1 MRSRKNTYLLLT
13 MLSITFVFSP
23 LAWGQTR
30 TTMPK
35 DYYRPDKTTETIQ
48 NKTKTKWF
56 YLRKMD
62 GLQVADG
69 EDKFDKKG
77 VFVVTVDGSND
88 SIQPSHVLIDTIY
101 VHKGSKYLLSLPDR
115 SENSYSIRS
124 YQRWYNLKTGKT
136 FEVGSDGVTAST
148 DGLVKDLLYP
158 TTFESYEGARPVRF
172 ANGYVGNPS
181 SIAMN
186 GTNVPALDMYFY
198 YPTDEQFGT
207 FPTVNPDNNEYL
219 IACDVSGYTD
229 YAEDFKRDS
238 IMYFGGY
245 KGLGPYTEP
254 TLSHRII
261 YCIRA
266 IENEKDWRYTFF
278 KEQIG
283 KPDTEVK
290 YLEEYEI
297 NMPAIRIPDK
307 TQEMVCIATAANAY
321 AVPTNTNDTETLT
334 VNLIDGD
341 GAGSNKSDIQL
352 CDADG
357 NTLTSSTLS
366 GTNRIIHFKYP
377 GNPDTNGTLSVTD
390 GSTATILVTKK
401 VGGKTFHIARFKLT
415 FNKSS
420 ALLTQSQIN
429 LIDNPTSTSGA
440 KADASLTEYTYRTP
454 KYLEEHYTCV
464 TGLDFDFPSEIA
476 GKYGQPQVYPYPLGW
491 SESSYG
497 FYDGSARERAGE
509 DGKYDFMGQNGDKQ
523 LPQWGYYAILND
535 YVENGSTTW
544 GLNSSVPKAPT
555 LSRENR
561 KREES
566 TYHLYVDASDQ
577 PGMIARLTFDHPL
590 CPGSQLFVS
599 AWVKV
604 AQPYNT
610 GMSANSDNAAM
621 LFTIMGVTEGKSG
634 KERDRSY
641 TPIYRYQTGQIPGT
655 YTTSGTHPNIP
666 GFGGENDCNQWLH
679 VYFSFTNKS
688 ALQTAYDSYVL
699 QIDNNSASTKG
710 GDMYIDD
717 IRVYIASPKVEVKQ
731 KSPTCH
737 ANNVDALL
745 EMTLDWD
752 RLLSR
757 LGVEEKESS
766 STTEGIDHVSFCFV
780 DSAKYI
786 TRYKALGNDPTDA
799 QLKQAFEESIIK
811 LSYPIQGEDSK
822 TQTTDFD
829 FGKLLFS
836 PYYQDEKNKVYDPAI
851 TNTQSNE
858 ITDANDAGHFYRLS
872 DSQGKALVAD
882 IHCALE
888 PFRTYFLILEENHGD
903 PHEEGGDGSYIPQL
917 ERFKYYYNAP
927 LAANSCVA
935 KTSFQL
941 EAQNSIKVN
950 GMLSEKSD
958 HTFCN
963 GQIVNFGVQLKAD
976 TDGSGEVKPITENVY
991 YDWYLSSLEEFQKE
1005 PGSVS
1010 TTTTTGSNSI
1020 HQALINFRESC
1031 PDATTPDE
1039 WTTDNQSDKDLLA
1052 TLVKENK
1059 LILRQATLNAHATD
1073 NGDNKFKLV
1082 VVPIPLELGET
1093 DKKTI
1098 ICTDP
1103 MEIQLDINGNAPVAH
1118 VGFEDV
1124 VYPDERTDNP
1134 DKTYF
1139 PTIRASKGIQ
1149 EACNSENALLEIP
1162 LRNIKL
1168 NSAGTA
1174 TTSSTTAPSFTI
1186 NTTYPYLYLIDSND
1200 PMVANKIAEINKT
1213 GTFES
1218 HTWPVATIKTIN
1230 AIPDNTASDKA
1241 GSPTATADQYIRVHF
1256 GTPTATIAEGM
1267 SAPKFREG
1275 YWYTLMAYFNE
1286 GVGEKEAKDDSKD
1299 NPVSTCEGNLTFN
1312 LKVVPE
1318 YQKWS
1323 GPADGSGNWN
1333 NDDNWLRST
1342 ADELHMTGS
1351 NADSYNNGYNMSGE
1365 TYYGFVP
1372 MSFTKVTIPEG
1383 KQVQL
1388 YEATPNTTSIGSSD
1402 HPILD
1407 LAKSATITNPATTHI
1422 EYDLMVKEATTP
1434 SSNNVAYN
1442 CETYYTNTVDQI
1454 HFEPS
1459 TAMPHTEL
1467 LTYNKAW
1474 IDYKLA
1480 GSRWYTLAS
1489 PLQSVVAGD
1498 WYTMNTGTQAT
1509 EYFKDITFNT
1519 AEYNRF
1525 QPSVYQRGWKQ
1536 EANMITI
1543 GSDGSSND
1551 KTVAVSGNWSGVYNN
1566 VAVPYTPGEGFSVKV
1581 LNLSTTTTPATDP
1594 AVALF
1599 RFPKADTEYSYY
1611 ESGSTTEIG
1620 TINVRTSDTEKNK
1633 AGRLISDELKPT
1645 GSTPDSPTITVTLDK
1660 NTASKDAD
1668 YHLIGNPFMAYLDA
1682 SKFFDAN
1689 SNLQPKYWMLTGDNQ
1704 TAAVGGTS
1712 SSDWIA
1718 NIGDATRI
1726 APLQSFFVEKK
1737 ETSTYADNNT
1747 VTFSANMQA
1756 LAPTANTGTTASS
1769 ATLKSSSPLP
1779 LLTLVATTADGRQSR
1794 AVIAYDRTASEEYT
1808 ANEDAELFLDSNLGD
1823 LPAIYT
1829 VAGTMAASI
1838 NRTSNLWNIPV
1849 GTYSNRSGNNG
1860 NNPETVTLTF
1870 EGLDRFT
1877 GTTLYDVEKKT
1888 ETALHHNSSITIAA
1902 NTCGRYFLR
1911 AGTPT
1916 GNEKI
1921 ETETIRIYTIARG
1934 QLIVTATENLQTVAI
1949 YDFAGR
1955 LLRYSDTP
1963 SGCLFTTHLDKGNY
1977 IVRATSEHQQQ
1988 TSKIQIR

>member
-1 MRSRKNTYLLLT
+1 MRSKKNTYLLLIV
-13 MLSITFVFSP
+13 LSITLPLSP
-23 LAWGQTR
+23 IAWGQSVTN
-30 TTMPK
+30 
-35 DYYRPDKTTETIQ
+35 YYKEDRSSKTIQ
-48 NKTKTKWF
+48 KKTKTKWT
-56 YLRKMD
+56 YLRTMD
-62 GLQVADG
+62 GLQVPDG
-69 EDKFDKKG
+69 DDRFNKDETFKLTITGGDED
-77 VFVVTVDGSND
+77 
-88 SIQPSHVLIDTIY
+88 IQPSHVLIDTIY
-101 VHKGSKYLLSLPDR
+101 VHKGSRYKLSLG
-115 SENSYSIRS
+115 SNSIRS
-124 YQRWYNLKTGKT
+124 YQRWYNLKTDKT
-136 FEVGSDGVTAST
+136 FEVGSSGVDTK
-148 DGLVKDLLYP
+148 DNGYVKDLLYP
-158 TTFESYEGARPVRF
+158 TEYKTTNREKPARLT
-172 ANGYVGNPS
+172 NGYVGAPLAS
-181 SIAMN
+181 TISTIS
-186 GTNVPALDMYFY
+186 VPALDMYFY
-198 YPTDEQFGT
+198 YPTDEQFDN
-207 FPTVNPDNNEYL
+207 FPTGTNKVNPDNKEYL

-229 YAEDFKRDS
+229 YMEEFKRNKDS
-238 IMYFGGY
+238 FFGVG
-245 KGLGPYTEP
+245 KGGDSYIEP
-254 TLSHRII
+254 TLSHRVI

-266 IENEKDWRYTFF
+266 IENEEDWRHKFF
-278 KEQIG
+278 DEQKN
-283 KPDTEVK
+283 KPETEAK

-297 NMPAIRIPDK
+297 NMPATRIPDK
-307 TQEMVCIATAANAY
+307 TQETICIATSANAY
-321 AVPTNTNDTETLT
+321 AIPVEAGKDSETLL
-334 VNLIDGD
+334 VELEDGT
-341 GAGSNKSDIQL
+341 GSNASGIKL
-352 CDADG
+352 CDDDG
-357 NTLTSSTLS
+357 NSASSLTLQ
-366 GTNRIIHFKYP
+366 GDKRIIHFNYP
-377 GNPDTNGTLSVTD
+377 IKNGNGTQRVNAD
-390 GSTATILVTKK
+390 GSTATIKVSKK
-401 VGGKTFHIARFKLT
+401 VGDATFRIARFKLT
-415 FNKSS
+415 FKSNYT
-420 ALLTQSQIN
+420 LLTQSQIEQ
-429 LIDNPTSTSGA
+429 IEAS
-440 KADASLTEYTYRTP
+440 DASSTEYAYRTP
-454 KYLEEHYTCV
+454 NYLEDHYTFI
-464 TGLDFDFPSEIA
+464 TGLDFDFNKEIA
-476 GKYGQPQVYPYPLGW
+476 GKYGQTQVYPYPLGW
-491 SESSYG
+491 SESSYA
-497 FYDGSARERAGE
+497 FYDGSVSELTKNE
-509 DGKYDFMGQNGDKQ
+509 TLDKKYEFMGNTVTGSNTRYDKQ

-535 YVENGSTTW
+535 YTENGNDTW
-544 GLNSSVPKAPT
+544 GLGSTIPAPT
-555 LSRENR
+555 SKLTNR
-561 KREES
+561 KGEES
-566 TYHLYVDASDQ
+566 SYHLYVDASDKQ
-577 PGMIARLTFDHPL
+577 GMIARLAFDRSL
-590 CPGSQLFVS
+590 CPGSELFVS

-604 AQPYNT
+604 AKDYDKDSP
-610 GMSANSDNAAM
+610 ADNAAM
-621 LFTIMGVTEGKSG
+621 LFTIMGVTTNGE
-634 KERDRSY
+634 KEKDTRY

-655 YTTSGTHPNIP
+655 YTTSKTHPNVP
-666 GFGGENDCNQWLH
+666 GFGNNEWLH
-679 VYFSFTNKS
+679 VYFSFVNTS
-688 ALQTAYDSYVL
+688 ALHHNYDSYVL
-699 QIDNNSASTKG
+699 QIDNNSASTAG

-717 IRVYIASPKVEVKQ
+717 IRVYIAPPKVEVKQ

-745 EMTLDWD
+745 QMTLDWD

-757 LGVEEKESS
+757 LGVEKQ
-766 STTEGIDHVSFCFV
+766 TTKPADGVAKAHVSFCFV

-786 TRYKALGNDPTDA
+786 TKYNALGNNPSED
-799 QLKQAFEESIIK
+799 QLKQAFEESIVN
-811 LSYPIQGEDSK
+811 LSYPISEKDDK
-822 TQTTDFD
+822 TQTYKFK

-836 PYYQDEKNKVYDPAI
+836 PYYQDEENKVYNPNI
-851 TNTQSNE
+851 TNTQSNT
-858 ITDANDAGHFYRLS
+858 ITTADDPGHFYRQEDGLE
-872 DSQGKALVAD
+872 KALVAD

-888 PFRTYFLILEENHGD
+888 PFRTYFLVLEENHGEV
-903 PHEEGGDGSYIPQL
+903 HTGDELIPDI
-917 ERFKYYYNAP
+917 ERFKYFYMAP
-927 LAANSCVA
+927 LSGNSCVA

-950 GMLSEKSD
+950 GVLSEKAD

-976 TDGSGEVKPITENVY
+976 TDGSGEVKPVTENVY
-991 YDWYLSSLEEFQKE
+991 YDWYLNSLEEFQKE
-1005 PGSVS
+1005 PGSTG
-1010 TTTTTGSNSI
+1010 TTTTTGSNSV

-1039 WTTDNQSDKDLLA
+1039 WTTTDNQSDKELLT
-1052 TLVKENK
+1052 TLVNKNK
-1059 LILRQATLNAHATD
+1059 LILRQATLNTHATN
-1073 NGDNKFKLV
+1073 NGENKFKLV
-1082 VVPIPLELGET
+1082 VVPIPLKLGET
-1093 DKKTI
+1093 ADKTTI

-1134 DKTYF
+1134 DNTYF

-1149 EACNSENALLEIP
+1149 EACKSENALLEIP

-1168 NSAGTA
+1168 TDTSKGGTISVLDATPA
-1174 TTSSTTAPSFTI
+1174 TTFIKST
-1186 NTTYPYLYLIDSND
+1186 NHPYLYLIDSND
-1200 PMVANKIAEINKT
+1200 PIVANKIAKINET

-1218 HTWPVATIKTIN
+1218 HTWPVATIKAIN
-1230 AIPDNTASDKA
+1230 AVPNSTGDISK
-1241 GSPTATADQYIRVHF
+1241 TADQYIRVYF
-1256 GTPTATIAEGM
+1256 ETPTTATLEGM

-1275 YWYTLMAYFNE
+1275 YWYTLMAYFAE
-1286 GVGEKEAKDDSKD
+1286 SGTSSPSTTA
-1299 NPVSTCEGNLTFN
+1299 TCEGNLTFN

-1333 NDDNWLRST
+1333 NDDNWLRSN

-1351 NADSYNNGYNMSGE
+1351 NADSYNNGYNTSGE

-1388 YEATPNTTSIGSSD
+1388 YKATANTSAVESGATHS
-1402 HPILD
+1402 ILD
-1407 LAKSATITNPATTHI
+1407 LASTDKPTTITNPATTHI
-1422 EYDLMVKEATTP
+1422 EYDLMAKDAALPLT
-1434 SSNNVAYN
+1434 NNVAYN

-1498 WYTMNTGTQAT
+1498 WYTPKTGNQAT

-1519 AEYNRF
+1519 TSYNRF

-1536 EANMITI
+1536 QANMITI

-1599 RFPKADTEYSYY
+1599 RFPKADTGYSYY
-1611 ESGSTTEIG
+1611 DSENNTSG
-1620 TINVRTSDTEKNK
+1620 NQVDVRTSDDEQKN
-1633 AGRLISDELKPT
+1633 AGKLKSDLLK
-1645 GSTPDSPTITVTLDK
+1645 SESEVITVTLMES
-1660 NTASKDAD
+1660 TTGTDAD

-1682 SKFFDAN
+1682 SKFFDINA
-1689 SNLQPKYWMLTGDNQ
+1689 NLQKKFWLVTGDNQ
-1704 TAAVGGTS
+1704 TVAIRDTDGS
-1712 SSDWIA
+1712 NWIT
-1718 NIGDATRI
+1718 NIGTTRI

-1737 ETSTYADNNT
+1737 GTSTYTDNT

-1756 LAPTANTGTTASS
+1756 LAPTGPSASS
-1769 ATLKSSSPLP
+1769 AALKSSSPLP
-1779 LLTLVATTADGRQSR
+1779 LLTLVATTGNGRQSR
-1794 AVIAYDRTASEEYT
+1794 AVIAYDRTASEEYK

-1838 NRTSNLWNIPV
+1838 NRTSDLWNIPV

-1860 NNPETVTLTF
+1860 NNPETVTLSF

-1888 ETALHHNSSITIAA
+1888 ETALHDNSSITIAA
-1902 NTCGRYFLR
+1902 NTYGRYFLR

-1934 QLIVTATENLQTVAI
+1934 QLIVTATEQLQTVAI

-1963 SGCLFTTHLDKGNY
+1963 SGCLFTTHLGKGNY

>member
-1 MRSRKNTYLLLT
+1 MRSRKNTYLRLIV
-13 MLSITFVFSP
+13 LSITLALSP
-23 LAWGQTR
+23 MAWGQTP
-30 TTMPK
+30 TTPR
-35 DYYRPDKTTETIQ
+35 DYYRADKKDQTIKK
-48 NKTKTKWF
+48 KTKTKWT
-56 YLRKMD
+56 YLRTMD
-62 GLQVADG
+62 GLQVPDG
-69 EDKFDKKG
+69 DDRFNKDETFKLTITGGGDEE
-77 VFVVTVDGSND
+77 
-88 SIQPSHVLIDTIY
+88 IQPSHVLIDTIY
-101 VHKGSKYLLSLPDR
+101 VHKGSRYKLSLG
-115 SENSYSIRS
+115 SNSIRS
-124 YQRWYNLKTGKT
+124 YQRWYNLKTDKT
-136 FEVGSDGVTAST
+136 FEVWSSGVDTGT

-158 TTFESYEGARPVRF
+158 TEYKTNERERPVRF
-172 ANGYVGNPS
+172 TNGYVGAPLATTD
-181 SIAMN
+181 AMIS
-186 GTNVPALDMYFY
+186 VPALDMYFY
-198 YPTDEQFGT
+198 YPTDEQFKD
-207 FPTVNPDNNEYL
+207 FSSVNPKNDEYL

-229 YAEDFKRDS
+229 YMDKFERNKDS
-238 IMYFGGY
+238 FFEPVKGAGGY
-245 KGLGPYTEP
+245 IEP
-254 TLSHRII
+254 TLSRRVI

-266 IENEKDWRYTFF
+266 IENKDDWRHKFF
-278 KEQIG
+278 EEQKN
-283 KPDTEVK
+283 KPDTEAK

-297 NMPAIRIPDK
+297 NMPATRIPDK
-307 TQEMVCIATAANAY
+307 TYETICIATSANAY
-321 AVPTNTNDTETLT
+321 AIPVEAGNDSE
-334 VNLIDGD
+334 NLLVELEDGKE
-341 GAGSNKSDIQL
+341 SNASGIML
-352 CDADG
+352 CDDDG
-357 NTLTSSTLS
+357 KNASSLILQ
-366 GTNRIIHFKYP
+366 GDKRIIHFKYP
-377 GNPDTNGTLSVTD
+377 NNHDDGTQRVNAD
-390 GSTATILVTKK
+390 GSTATIKVSKK
-401 VGGKTFHIARFKLT
+401 VDGTTFRIARFKLT
-415 FNKSS
+415 FKSNYT
-420 ALLTQSQIN
+420 LLTQSQIKQ
-429 LIDNPTSTSGA
+429 IEA
-440 KADASLTEYTYRTP
+440 ADVSSTEYAYRTP
-454 KYLEEHYTCV
+454 NYLEDHYTFI
-464 TGLDFDFPSEIA
+464 TGLDFDFNKDIA
-476 GKYGQPQVYPYPLGW
+476 EKYGQTQVYPYPLGW
-491 SESSYG
+491 SESSYA
-497 FYDGSARERAGE
+497 FYDGSVSAPAGT
-509 DGKYDFMGQNGDKQ
+509 DKYDFIGQLNSFGRQDSKQ
-523 LPQWGYYAILND
+523 LPQWGYYAILNS
-535 YVENGSTTW
+535 YTENGDGTW
-544 GLNSSVPKAPT
+544 GLDSKIPDPDPKLT
-555 LSRENR
+555 NR
-561 KREES
+561 KGEES
-566 TYHLYVDASDQ
+566 SYHLYVDASDQ
-577 PGMIARLTFDHPL
+577 QGMIARLAFDRSL
-590 CPGSQLFVS
+590 CPGSELFVS

-604 AQPYNT
+604 AKDYNK
-610 GMSANSDNAAM
+610 NSPADNAAM
-621 LFTIMGVTEGKSG
+621 LFTIMGVTKGE
-634 KERDRSY
+634 KEKDTRY

-655 YTTSGTHPNIP
+655 YTTSSHPNIP
-666 GFGGENDCNQWLH
+666 GFGNGNDCNQWLH

-699 QIDNNSASTKG
+699 QIDNNSASTAG

-745 EMTLDWD
+745 QMTLDWD

-757 LGVEEKESS
+757 LGVEELTTSS
-766 STTEGIDHVSFCFV
+766 GEDVAKAHVSFCFV
-780 DSAKYI
+780 DSAKFISAYNKI
-786 TRYKALGNDPTDA
+786 SNPINNEEACKT
-799 QLKQAFEESIIK
+799 AFKESIIK
-811 LSYPIQGEDSK
+811 LAYPTQKGSTLQTSSYE
-822 TQTTDFD
+822 
-829 FGKLLFS
+829 FGKLLFN
-836 PYYQDEKNKVYDPAI
+836 PYYSDNNEYNDKETNIQD
-851 TNTQSNE
+851 
-858 ITDANDAGHFYRLS
+858 ITDAKDAGHFYRLG
-872 DSQGKALVAD
+872 DGQGKALVAD

-888 PFRTYFLILEENHGD
+888 PFRTYFLVLEENHGEVHD
-903 PHEEGGDGSYIPQL
+903 GDNLVPDI

-950 GMLSEKSD
+950 GMLSENSD

-991 YDWYLSSLEEFQKE
+991 YDWYLNSLEEFQKE
-1005 PGSVS
+1005 PGSAGA
-1010 TTTTTGSNSI
+1010 TTTTGSNSI

-1039 WTTDNQSDKDLLA
+1039 WITASQSDKDLLA

-1059 LILRQATLNAHATD
+1059 LILRQATLNTHATD
-1073 NGDNKFKLV
+1073 NGGKKFKLV

-1134 DKTYF
+1134 DNTYF
-1139 PTIRASKGIQ
+1139 PTIRASKEIQ

-1168 NSAGTA
+1168 TGTSKGGITSVLDATPA
-1174 TTSSTTAPSFTI
+1174 TTFIKS
-1186 NTTYPYLYLIDSND
+1186 NKHPYLYLIDSND
-1200 PMVANKIAEINKT
+1200 PVVATKIAEINEA

-1218 HTWPVATIKTIN
+1218 HTWPVATIEAIN
-1230 AIPDNTASDKA
+1230 AIPDNAS
-1241 GSPTATADQYIRVHF
+1241 SSTATADQYIRVHF
-1256 GTPTATIAEGM
+1256 GTPTMTVSEDM
-1267 SAPKFREG
+1267 PAPKFREG
-1275 YWYTLMAYFNE
+1275 YWYTLMAYFAE
-1286 GVGEKEAKDDSKD
+1286 SGTSSS
-1299 NPVSTCEGNLTFN
+1299 STTAACEGNLTFN

-1323 GPADGSGNWN
+1323 GAADGSGNWN
-1333 NDDNWLRST
+1333 NDNNWLRST
-1342 ADELHMTGS
+1342 AGELHMTAP
-1351 NADSYNNGYNMSGE
+1351 NADSYNKGYNTSGE

-1388 YEATPNTTSIGSSD
+1388 YKVTPNTSTVENGATHSI
-1402 HPILD
+1402 LN
-1407 LAKSATITNPATTHI
+1407 LASTDKPATITNPATTHI
-1422 EYDLMVKEATTP
+1422 EYDLMVKKAALPLT
-1434 SSNNVAYN
+1434 NNVAYH

-1459 TAMPHTEL
+1459 IAMLHAEL
-1467 LTYNKAW
+1467 LTYQKAW

-1498 WYTMNTGTQAT
+1498 WYTPKTGSQAT
-1509 EYFKDITFNT
+1509 EYFEDITFNT
-1519 AEYNRF
+1519 TNYNRF

-1536 EANMITI
+1536 QANMITI
-1543 GSDGSSND
+1543 GNDGSSNG
-1551 KTVAVSGNWSGVYNN
+1551 KTVAVAGNWSGVYND
-1566 VAVPYTPGEGFSVKV
+1566 VAVPYTPGLGFSVKV
-1581 LNLSTTTTPATDP
+1581 LNLSTTTSATDP
-1594 AVALF
+1594 TVALF

-1611 ESGSTTEIG
+1611 ESGSTTGTG
-1620 TINVRTSDTEKNK
+1620 TINVRTSDAEKNK
-1633 AGRLISDELKPT
+1633 AGRLKSDELKPT

-1689 SNLQPKYWMLTGDNQ
+1689 SNLQPKYWMVTGNNQ

-1737 ETSTYADNNT
+1737 ETSTYVDNNT

-1756 LAPTANTGTTASS
+1756 LAPTGPTASS
-1769 ATLKSSSPLP
+1769 AALKSSSPLP

-1794 AVIAYDRTASEEYT
+1794 AVIAYDRTVSEEYK

-1829 VAGTMAASI
+1829 VTGTMAASI

-1902 NTCGRYFLR
+1902 NTYGRYFLR

-1916 GNEKI
+1916 GNEKV
-1921 ETETIRIYTIARG
+1921 ETETIRIYTIVRG

>member
-35 DYYRPDKTTETIQ
+35 DYYKDEYSTNTII
-48 NKTKTKWF
+48 NKKKTKWS
-56 YLRKMD
+56 YLRDIEELK
-62 GLQVADG
+62 VATE
-69 EDKFDKKG
+69 EDKFDNEG
-77 VFVVTVDGSND
+77 VFVVTVDGSNQ

-115 SENSYSIRS
+115 SGNNYSIRS

-158 TTFESYEGARPVRF
+158 KEYKTQKIERPVRF
-172 ANGYVGNPS
+172 TNGYVGDPMAFTS
-181 SIAMN
+181 A
-186 GTNVPALDMYFY
+186 TVPVPALDMYFY
-198 YPTDEQFGT
+198 YPKEEQYNK
-207 FPTVNPDNNEYL
+207 FPKENEKTLVNPDNNEYL

-229 YAEDFKRDS
+229 YKDGFEIDS
-238 IMYFGGY
+238 EMHFGGSDW
-245 KGLGPYTEP
+245 KTYTEP

-266 IENEKDWRYTFF
+266 IENEKDWRYQFF
-278 KEQIG
+278 EEQIG
-283 KPDTEVK
+283 KSDAEVK

-321 AVPTNTNDTETLT
+321 AVPTNTDDTETLT

-341 GAGSNKSDIQL
+341 GAGSNKSSIQL

-357 NTLTSSTLS
+357 KNASTSATLS
-366 GTNRIIHFKYP
+366 GTDRIIHFKYP
-377 GNPDTNGTLSVTD
+377 DNTDSKGTLSVTD
-390 GSTATILVTKK
+390 GSTATILVTKE
-401 VGGKTFHIARFKLT
+401 VGGKTFRIARFKLT

-420 ALLTQSQIN
+420 VLLTQSQIEQ
-429 LIDNPTSTSGA
+429 IDNPTSTSGA

-454 KYLEEHYTCV
+454 EYLEEHYTCV
-464 TGLDFDFPSEIA
+464 TDLDFDFPSEIA

-497 FYDGSARERAGE
+497 FYDGSAQKREGSG
-509 DGKYDFMGQNGDKQ
+509 DNVNFMGQGGGRE

-535 YVENGSTTW
+535 YVENGNTTW
-544 GLNSSVPKAPT
+544 GLNSSVPTAPT
-555 LSRENR
+555 LSKENR
-561 KREES
+561 KGKDS
-566 TYHLYVDASDQ
+566 SYHLYVDASDQ

-621 LFTIMGVTEGKSG
+621 LFTIMGVTEGETG

-655 YTTSGTHPNIP
+655 YTNGDHPNIL
-666 GFGGENDCNQWLH
+666 GFGDGNDCNQWLH

-745 EMTLDWD
+745 QMTLDWD

-786 TRYKALGNDPTDA
+786 TRYKALGNNPSED
-799 QLKQAFEESIIK
+799 QLKHAFEESIVK
-811 LSYPIQGEDSK
+811 LSYPIQGEDGK
-822 TQTTDFD
+822 TQTDNFY

-836 PYYQDEKNKVYDPAI
+836 PYYQDEENKVYDPAK
-851 TNTQSNE
+851 TNTQSNT
-858 ITDANDAGHFYRLS
+858 ITTADDAGHFYRLS

-888 PFRTYFLILEENHGD
+888 PFRTYFLILEENHED

-917 ERFKYYYNAP
+917 ERFNYYYNAP

-950 GMLSEKSD
+950 GMLSENSD

-963 GQIVNFGVQLKAD
+963 GQIVNFGVQLKAA
-976 TDGSGEVKPITENVY
+976 TDDSGEVKPITENVY

-1005 PGSVS
+1005 PGS
-1010 TTTTTGSNSI
+1010 NSV

-1039 WTTDNQSDKDLLA
+1039 WTPTENQSDKELLT
-1052 TLVKENK
+1052 TLVNNNK
-1059 LILRQATLNAHATD
+1059 LILRQATLNTHATD
-1073 NGDNKFKLV
+1073 NGDNKFRLV
-1082 VVPIPLELGET
+1082 VVPIPLKLGET
-1093 DKKTI
+1093 DKTTI

-1124 VYPDERTDNP
+1124 VYPDERADNP

-1149 EACNSENALLEIP
+1149 EACNSENDLLEIP

-1168 NSAGTA
+1168 NSAGT
-1174 TTSSTTAPSFTI
+1174 STTGSTMAPSFTI
-1186 NTTYPYLYLIDSND
+1186 NTAHPYLYLIDSND

-1218 HTWPVATIKTIN
+1218 HTWPVATIKAIN
-1230 AIPDNTASDKA
+1230 AVPNSTGDISK
-1241 GSPTATADQYIRVHF
+1241 TADQYIRVYF
-1256 GTPTATIAEGM
+1256 ETSTTATLEGM

-1275 YWYTLMAYFNE
+1275 YWYTLMAYFE
-1286 GVGEKEAKDDSKD
+1286 ESGTSSPSTTA
-1299 NPVSTCEGNLTFN
+1299 TCEGNLTFN

-1333 NDDNWLRST
+1333 NDNNWLRST
-1342 ADELHMTGS
+1342 ADELHKGINYDDDYTP
-1351 NADSYNNGYNMSGE
+1351 GE

-1388 YEATPNTTSIGSSD
+1388 YKATPNTSTVENGATHSI
-1402 HPILD
+1402 LN
-1407 LAKSATITNPATTHI
+1407 LASTDKPATITNPATTHI
-1422 EYDLMVKEATTP
+1422 EYDLMAKEAALPLT
-1434 SSNNVAYN
+1434 NNVAYN

-1459 TAMPHTEL
+1459 TAMLHAEL
-1467 LTYNKAW
+1467 LTYQKAW

-1498 WYTMNTGTQAT
+1498 WYTPKTGSQAT
-1509 EYFKDITFNT
+1509 EYFEDITFNT
-1519 AEYNRF
+1519 TNYNRF

-1536 EANMITI
+1536 QANMITI
-1543 GSDGSSND
+1543 GNDGSSNG
-1551 KTVAVSGNWSGVYNN
+1551 KTVAVAGNWSGVYNN

-1581 LNLSTTTTPATDP
+1581 LNLSTTTLATDP

-1599 RFPKADTEYSYY
+1599 RFPKGDTEYSYY
-1611 ESGSTTEIG
+1611 DSENNTSG
-1620 TINVRTSDTEKNK
+1620 NQVDVRTSDDEQKN
-1633 AGRLISDELKPT
+1633 AGKLKSDLLK
-1645 GSTPDSPTITVTLDK
+1645 SESEVITVTLMES
-1660 NTASKDAD
+1660 TTGTDAD

-1682 SKFFDAN
+1682 SKFFDTNA
-1689 SNLQPKYWMLTGDNQ
+1689 NLQKKFWLVTGDNQ
-1704 TAAVGGTS
+1704 TAAVGGTDD
-1712 SSDWIA
+1712 SDWIT
-1718 NIGDATRI
+1718 NIGTTRI
-1726 APLQSFFVEKK
+1726 APLQSFFVKK
-1737 ETSTYADNNT
+1737 AETSTYADNNT
-1747 VTFSANMQA
+1747 VTFSADMQA
-1756 LAPTANTGTTASS
+1756 LAPTGTSASS
-1769 ATLKSSSPLP
+1769 AALKSSSSLP

-1823 LPAIYT
+1823 LPSIYT

-1838 NRTSNLWNIPV
+1838 NRTSVLWNIPV

-1902 NTCGRYFLR
+1902 NTYGRYFLR

-1934 QLIVTATENLQTVAI
+1934 QLIVTATEQLQTVAI

>member
-1 MRSRKNTYLLLT
+1 MRSKKNTYLLLIV
-13 MLSITFVFSP
+13 LSITLPLSP
-23 LAWGQTR
+23 IAWGQSVTN
-30 TTMPK
+30 
-35 DYYRPDKTTETIQ
+35 YYNEDRSSKTIQ
-48 NKTKTKWF
+48 KKTKTKWT
-56 YLRKMD
+56 YLRTMD
-62 GLQVADG
+62 GLQVPDG
-69 EDKFDKKG
+69 DDRFNKDETFKLTITGDDEED
-77 VFVVTVDGSND
+77 
-88 SIQPSHVLIDTIY
+88 IQPSHVLIDTIY
-101 VHKGSKYLLSLPDR
+101 VHKGSRYKLSLG
-115 SENSYSIRS
+115 SNSIRS
-124 YQRWYNLKTGKT
+124 YQRWYNLKTDKT
-136 FEVGSDGVTAST
+136 FEVGDAGVKTKDDGY
-148 DGLVKDLLYP
+148 VKDLLYP
-158 TTFESYEGARPVRF
+158 TEYKTEERERPFRLT
-172 ANGYVGNPS
+172 NGYVGAPLATTIS
-181 SIAMN
+181 MIS
-186 GTNVPALDMYFY
+186 VPALDMYFY
-198 YPTDEQFGT
+198 YPTDEQFDN
-207 FPTVNPDNNEYL
+207 FPTGTNKVNPDNKEYL

-229 YAEDFKRDS
+229 YMEKFERNKDS
-238 IMYFGGY
+238 FFGGG
-245 KGLGPYTEP
+245 KGGESYIEP
-254 TLSHRII
+254 TLSRRVI

-266 IENEKDWRYTFF
+266 IENEKDWRHKFF
-278 KEQIG
+278 DEQKN
-283 KPDTEVK
+283 KPETEAK

-297 NMPAIRIPDK
+297 NMPATRIPDK
-307 TQEMVCIATAANAY
+307 TQETICIATSANAY
-321 AVPTNTNDTETLT
+321 AIPVEAEKDSETLL
-334 VNLIDGD
+334 VELEDGKE
-341 GAGSNKSDIQL
+341 SNASGIML
-352 CDADG
+352 CDDDG
-357 NTLTSSTLS
+357 KNASSLILQ
-366 GTNRIIHFKYP
+366 GDKRIIHFKYP
-377 GNPDTNGTLSVTD
+377 NNHDDGTQRVNAD
-390 GSTATILVTKK
+390 GSTATIKVSKK
-401 VGGKTFHIARFKLT
+401 VDGTIFRIARFKLT
-415 FNKSS
+415 FKSNYT
-420 ALLTQSQIN
+420 LLTQSQIKQ
-429 LIDNPTSTSGA
+429 IE
-440 KADASLTEYTYRTP
+440 ASDVSSTEYAYRTP
-454 KYLEEHYTCV
+454 NYLEDHYTFI
-464 TGLDFDFPSEIA
+464 TGLDFDFNKEIA
-476 GKYGQPQVYPYPLGW
+476 GKYGQTQVYPYPLGW
-491 SESSYG
+491 SESSYA
-497 FYDGSARERAGE
+497 FYDGSVSELTKNE
-509 DGKYDFMGQNGDKQ
+509 YSEKKYEFKGGTDEHGNRSNKQ

-535 YVENGSTTW
+535 YTENGSNDW
-544 GLNSSVPKAPT
+544 GLESKIPAPSSK
-555 LSRENR
+555 LENR
-561 KREES
+561 KGEES
-566 TYHLYVDASDQ
+566 SYHLYVDASDQ
-577 PGMIARLTFDHPL
+577 QGMIARLAFDKPL
-590 CPGSQLFVS
+590 CPGSELFVS

-604 AQPYNT
+604 AKDYDK
-610 GMSANSDNAAM
+610 NSPADNAAM
-621 LFTIMGVTEGKSG
+621 LFTIMGVTTNGE
-634 KERDRSY
+634 KEKDTRY

-655 YTTSGTHPNIP
+655 YTTKTHPNVP
-666 GFGGENDCNQWLH
+666 GFGNNEWLH
-679 VYFSFTNKS
+679 VYFSFVNTS
-688 ALQTAYDSYVL
+688 ALHHNYDSYVL
-699 QIDNNSASTKG
+699 QIDNNSASTAG

-717 IRVYIASPKVEVKQ
+717 IRVYIAPPKVEIKQ

-737 ANNVDALL
+737 ANKVDALL
-745 EMTLDWD
+745 QMTLDWD

-757 LGVEEKESS
+757 LGVEKQ
-766 STTEGIDHVSFCFV
+766 TTKPAGDIAKAHVSFCFV

-786 TRYKALGNDPTDA
+786 ARYKALGDYPSEKQLEDA
-799 QLKQAFEESIIK
+799 FQQSIVK
-811 LSYPIQGEDSK
+811 LSYPISEKGSK
-822 TQTTDFD
+822 TQTDKSY

-836 PYYQDEKNKVYDPAI
+836 PYYQDEENKVYNPDI
-851 TNTQSNE
+851 TNTQSNT
-858 ITDANDAGHFYRLS
+858 ITTADDPGHFYRQEDGLE
-872 DSQGKALVAD
+872 KALVAD

-888 PFRTYFLILEENHGD
+888 PFRTYFLVLEENHRD
-903 PHEEGGDGSYIPQL
+903 THEEGDGSYIPQL
-917 ERFKYYYNAP
+917 ERFKYYYNEP
-927 LAANSCVA
+927 LAVNSCVA

-950 GMLSEKSD
+950 GVLSEKAD

-976 TDGSGEVKPITENVY
+976 TDGSGEVKPVTENVY
-991 YDWYLSSLEEFQKE
+991 YDWYLNSLEEFQKE
-1005 PGSVS
+1005 PGSTG
-1010 TTTTTGSNSI
+1010 TTTTTGSNSV

-1039 WTTDNQSDKDLLA
+1039 WTTASPSDKELLT
-1052 TLVKENK
+1052 TLVNKNK
-1059 LILRQATLNAHATD
+1059 LILRQATLNTHATN
-1073 NGDNKFKLV
+1073 NGDKKFKLV
-1082 VVPIPLELGET
+1082 VVPIPLKLGEGA
-1093 DKKTI
+1093 DKTTI

-1134 DKTYF
+1134 DNTYF

-1149 EACNSENALLEIP
+1149 ETCKSENALLEIP

-1168 NSAGTA
+1168 TDTSKGGTISVLDATPA
-1174 TTSSTTAPSFTI
+1174 TTFIKST
-1186 NTTYPYLYLIDSND
+1186 NHPYLYLIDSND
-1200 PMVANKIAEINKT
+1200 PIVANKIAEINKT

-1218 HTWPVATIKTIN
+1218 HTWPVATIKAIN
-1230 AIPDNTASDKA
+1230 AVPNSTGDISK
-1241 GSPTATADQYIRVHF
+1241 TADQYIRVYF
-1256 GTPTATIAEGM
+1256 ETPTTATLEGM

-1275 YWYTLMAYFNE
+1275 YWYTLMAYFAE
-1286 GVGEKEAKDDSKD
+1286 SGTSSPSTTA
-1299 NPVSTCEGNLTFN
+1299 TCEGNLTFN

-1333 NDDNWLRST
+1333 NDDNWLRSN

-1351 NADSYNNGYNMSGE
+1351 NADSYNNGYNTSGE

-1388 YEATPNTTSIGSSD
+1388 YKATANTSAVESGATHS
-1402 HPILD
+1402 ILD
-1407 LAKSATITNPATTHI
+1407 LASTDKPTTITNPATTHI
-1422 EYDLMVKEATTP
+1422 EYDLMAKDAALPLT
-1434 SSNNVAYN
+1434 NNVAYN

-1498 WYTMNTGTQAT
+1498 WYTPKTGNQAT

-1519 AEYNRF
+1519 TSYNRF

-1536 EANMITI
+1536 QANMITI

-1599 RFPKADTEYSYY
+1599 RFPKADTGYSYY
-1611 ESGSTTEIG
+1611 DSENNTSG
-1620 TINVRTSDTEKNK
+1620 NQVDVRTSETDKQNVGK
-1633 AGRLISDELKPT
+1633 LKSNALKSP
-1645 GSTPDSPTITVTLDK
+1645 GSSKFTVTLDE
-1660 NTASKDAD
+1660 NTASKDAN

-1682 SKFFDAN
+1682 SKFFEVNA
-1689 SNLQPKYWMLTGDNQ
+1689 NLQSKFWMITDGNQ
-1704 TAAVGGTS
+1704 TVAVGGTS
-1712 SSDWIA
+1712 NNDWIT
-1718 NIGDATRI
+1718 NIGEATRI

-1737 ETSTYADNNT
+1737 GTSTYTDNT

-1756 LAPTANTGTTASS
+1756 LAPTGTTASS
-1769 ATLKSSSPLP
+1769 AALKSSSPLP

-1794 AVIAYDRTASEEYT
+1794 AVIAYDRAASEAYK
-1808 ANEDAELFLDSNLGD
+1808 ANEDTELFLDSNLSD
-1823 LPAIYT
+1823 LPSIYT

-1902 NTCGRYFLR
+1902 NTYGRYFLR

-1963 SGCLFTTHLDKGNY
+1963 SGCPFTTHLDKGNY

>member
-1 MRSRKNTYLLLT
+1 MRSRKNIYIRLIA
-13 MLSITFVFSP
+13 LSITFALSS
-23 LAWGQTR
+23 LAWGQTV
-30 TTMPK
+30 K
-35 DYYRPDKTTETIQ
+35 NYYKNDYSSYSIQ
-48 NKTKTKWF
+48 YKTKTKWHD
-56 YLRKMD
+56 LRTIKD
-62 GLQVADG
+62 DTDVK
-69 EDKFDKKG
+69 DKFDENET
-77 VFVVTVDGSND
+77 FTVTVDGSYQN
-88 SIQPSHVLIDTIY
+88 IQPSHVLIDTIY

-136 FEVGSDGVTAST
+136 FEVGSDGVTVDT
-148 DGLVKDLLYP
+148 NELVKDLLYP
-158 TTFESYEGARPVRF
+158 KDYKTQDIEKPARF
-172 ANGYVGNPS
+172 TNGYVGDPLALTS
-181 SIAMN
+181 AMASI
-186 GTNVPALDMYFY
+186 PALDMYFY
-198 YPTDEQFGT
+198 YPKEEQYNK
-207 FPTVNPDNNEYL
+207 FPKENEKTLVNPDNNEYL

-229 YAEDFKRDS
+229 YKDGFEIDS
-238 IMYFGGY
+238 EMHFGGSDW
-245 KGLGPYTEP
+245 KTYTEP

-266 IENEKDWRYTFF
+266 IENEKDWRYKFF
-278 KEQIG
+278 TDNKNE
-283 KPDTEVK
+283 DK

-401 VGGKTFHIARFKLT
+401 VGGKTFRIARFKLT

-420 ALLTQSQIN
+420 VLLTQSQIN

-464 TGLDFDFPSEIA
+464 TDLDFDFPSEIA

-497 FYDGSARERAGE
+497 FYDGSAQKREGSG
-509 DGKYDFMGQNGDKQ
+509 DNVNFMGQGGGRE

-535 YVENGSTTW
+535 YVENGNTTW
-544 GLNSSVPKAPT
+544 GLNSSVPTAPT
-555 LSRENR
+555 LSKENR
-561 KREES
+561 KGKDS
-566 TYHLYVDASDQ
+566 SYHLYVDASDQ

-610 GMSANSDNAAM
+610 GMFAKSDNAAM
-621 LFTIMGVTEGKSG
+621 LFTIMGVTEGETG

-655 YTTSGTHPNIP
+655 YTAKTHPNIP
-666 GFGGENDCNQWLH
+666 GFGGEDDCNQWLH
-679 VYFSFTNKS
+679 VHFSFTNKS

-745 EMTLDWD
+745 QMTLDWD

-757 LGVEEKESS
+757 LGVEELTASS
-766 STTEGIDHVSFCFV
+766 GEDVAKAHVSFCFV

-786 TRYKALGNDPTDA
+786 TRYKALTNPTDKE
-799 QLKQAFEESIIK
+799 LEDAFQQSIIK
-811 LSYPIQGEDSK
+811 LSYPIQEKDGK
-822 TQTTDFD
+822 TQTADFD

-836 PYYQDEKNKVYDPAI
+836 PYYKNEENKVYDPAKTNIQSSDI
-851 TNTQSNE
+851 TGA
-858 ITDANDAGHFYRLS
+858 DDAGHFYRLG
-872 DSQGKALVAD
+872 DGQGKALVAD

-950 GMLSEKSD
+950 GMLSENSD

-963 GQIVNFGVQLKAD
+963 GQIVNFGVQLKAA
-976 TDGSGEVKPITENVY
+976 TDDSGEVKPITENVY
-991 YDWYLSSLEEFQKE
+991 YDWYLNSLEEFQKE
-1005 PGSVS
+1005 PGSTG
-1010 TTTTTGSNSI
+1010 TTTTTGSNSV

-1039 WTTDNQSDKDLLA
+1039 WTTASQSDKDLLA

-1059 LILRQATLNAHATD
+1059 LILRQATLNTHATD
-1073 NGDNKFKLV
+1073 NGGKKFKLV

-1168 NSAGTA
+1168 NSAGTS

-1186 NTTYPYLYLIDSND
+1186 NTAHPYLYLIDSND
-1200 PMVANKIAEINKT
+1200 PVVANKIAKINET
-1213 GTFES
+1213 GTFDS
-1218 HTWPVATIKTIN
+1218 HTWPVATIKAIN
-1230 AIPDNTASDKA
+1230 AVPNSTSDISK
-1241 GSPTATADQYIRVHF
+1241 TADQYIRVYF
-1256 GTPTATIAEGM
+1256 ETSTTATLEGM

-1275 YWYTLMAYFNE
+1275 YWYTLMAYFE
-1286 GVGEKEAKDDSKD
+1286 ESGTSSPSTTA
-1299 NPVSTCEGNLTFN
+1299 TCEGNLTFN

-1342 ADELHMTGS
+1342 AGELHKGT
-1351 NADSYNNGYNMSGE
+1351 NYDDDYTPGE

-1388 YEATPNTTSIGSSD
+1388 YKATPNTSTVENGATHSI
-1402 HPILD
+1402 LN
-1407 LAKSATITNPATTHI
+1407 LASTDKPATITNPATTHI
-1422 EYDLMVKEATTP
+1422 EYDLMAKEAAA
-1434 SSNNVAYN
+1434 NGNKVAYN

-1480 GSRWYTLAS
+1480 GRRWYTLAS

-1509 EYFKDITFNT
+1509 EYFKDINFTTPN
-1519 AEYNRF
+1519 YNRF

-1611 ESGSTTEIG
+1611 ESENNTSG
-1620 TINVRTSDTEKNK
+1620 NQVDVRTSETDKQNVGK
-1633 AGRLISDELKPT
+1633 LKSDALKSP
-1645 GSTPDSPTITVTLDK
+1645 GSSEFTVTLDE

-1682 SKFFDAN
+1682 SKFFEVNA
-1689 SNLQPKYWMLTGDNQ
+1689 NLQSKFWMITDGNQ
-1704 TAAVGGTS
+1704 TVAVGGTS
-1712 SSDWIA
+1712 NNDWIT
-1718 NIGDATRI
+1718 NIGEATRI

-1737 ETSTYADNNT
+1737 GTSTYTDNT

-1756 LAPTANTGTTASS
+1756 LAPTGTTASS
-1769 ATLKSSSPLP
+1769 AALKSSSPLP

-1794 AVIAYDRTASEEYT
+1794 AVIAYDRAASEAYK
-1808 ANEDAELFLDSNLGD
+1808 ANEDAELFLDSNLSD
-1823 LPAIYT
+1823 LPSIYT

-1877 GTTLYDVEKKT
+1877 STTLYDVEKKT

-1902 NTCGRYFLR
+1902 NTYGRYFLR

-1916 GNEKI
+1916 GNEKV

-1963 SGCLFTTHLDKGNY
+1963 SGCLFTTHLGKGNY

>member
-13 MLSITFVFSP
+13 VLSITFVFSP
-23 LAWGQTR
+23 LAWGQTG
-30 TTMPK
+30 TTTPK
-35 DYYRPDKTTETIQ
+35 DYYKDDYSTNTII
-48 NKTKTKWF
+48 NKPKTKWS
-56 YLRKMD
+56 YLRDIEELK
-62 GLQVADG
+62 VATE
-69 EDKFDKKG
+69 EDKFDNKG

-158 TTFESYEGARPVRF
+158 QYYKTQDRERPARF
-172 ANGYVGNPS
+172 TNGYVGDPLALTS
-181 SIAMN
+181 AMAS
-186 GTNVPALDMYFY
+186 VPALDMYFY
-198 YPTDEQFGT
+198 YPKEEQYNK
-207 FPTVNPDNNEYL
+207 FPKENEKTLVNPDNNEYL

-229 YAEDFKRDS
+229 YKDGFEIDS
-238 IMYFGGY
+238 EMHFGGSDW
-245 KGLGPYTEP
+245 KTYTEP

-266 IENEKDWRYTFF
+266 IENEKDWRHKFF
-278 KEQIG
+278 EEQIG
-283 KPDTEVK
+283 KSDAEVK

-321 AVPTNTNDTETLT
+321 AVPTNTDDTETLT

-341 GAGSNKSDIQL
+341 GAGSNKSSIQL

-357 NTLTSSTLS
+357 KNASTSATLS
-366 GTNRIIHFKYP
+366 GTDRIIHFKYP
-377 GNPDTNGTLSVTD
+377 DNTDSKGTLSVTD
-390 GSTATILVTKK
+390 GSTATILVTKE
-401 VGGKTFHIARFKLT
+401 VGGKTFRIARFKLT

-420 ALLTQSQIN
+420 VLLTQSQIEQ
-429 LIDNPTSTSGA
+429 IDNPTSTSGA

-454 KYLEEHYTCV
+454 EYLEEHYTCV
-464 TGLDFDFPSEIA
+464 TDLDFDFPSEIA

-497 FYDGSARERAGE
+497 FYDGSAQKREGSSDKVNFIGQGGE
-509 DGKYDFMGQNGDKQ
+509 RE

-535 YVENGSTTW
+535 YVENGNTTW
-544 GLNSSVPKAPT
+544 GLNSSVPTAPT
-555 LSRENR
+555 LSKENR
-561 KREES
+561 KGKDS
-566 TYHLYVDASDQ
+566 SYHLYVDASDQ

-655 YTTSGTHPNIP
+655 YTNGDHPNIL
-666 GFGGENDCNQWLH
+666 GFGDGNDCNQWLH

-745 EMTLDWD
+745 QMTLDWD

-757 LGVEEKESS
+757 LGVEEL
-766 STTEGIDHVSFCFV
+766 TTEPTGDVAKAHVSFCFV
-780 DSAKYI
+780 DSAKFISAYNKI
-786 TRYKALGNDPTDA
+786 SNPINNEEACKT
-799 QLKQAFEESIIK
+799 AFKESIIK
-811 LSYPIQGEDSK
+811 LAYPTQKGSTLQTSSYE
-822 TQTTDFD
+822 
-829 FGKLLFS
+829 FGKLLFN
-836 PYYQDEKNKVYDPAI
+836 PYYSDNNEYNDKETNIQD
-851 TNTQSNE
+851 
-858 ITDANDAGHFYRLS
+858 ITDAKDAGHFYRLG
-872 DSQGKALVAD
+872 DGLGKALVAD

-888 PFRTYFLILEENHGD
+888 PFRTYFLVLEENHGEVHD
-903 PHEEGGDGSYIPQL
+903 GDNLVPDI

-950 GMLSEKSD
+950 GMLSENSD

-963 GQIVNFGVQLKAD
+963 GQIVNFGVQLKAA
-976 TDGSGEVKPITENVY
+976 TDDSGEVKPITENVY

-1005 PGSVS
+1005 PGS
-1010 TTTTTGSNSI
+1010 NSV

-1039 WTTDNQSDKDLLA
+1039 WTPTENQSDKELLT
-1052 TLVKENK
+1052 TLVNNNK
-1059 LILRQATLNAHATD
+1059 LILRQATLNTHATD

-1168 NSAGTA
+1168 NSAGTS

-1218 HTWPVATIKTIN
+1218 HTWPVATIKAIN
-1230 AIPDNTASDKA
+1230 AVPNSTSDISK
-1241 GSPTATADQYIRVHF
+1241 TADQYIRVYF
-1256 GTPTATIAEGM
+1256 ETSTTATLEGM

-1275 YWYTLMAYFNE
+1275 YWYTLMAYFE
-1286 GVGEKEAKDDSKD
+1286 ESGTSSPSTTA
-1299 NPVSTCEGNLTFN
+1299 TCEGNLTFN

-1342 ADELHMTGS
+1342 AGELHKGT
-1351 NADSYNNGYNMSGE
+1351 NYDDDYTPGE

-1388 YEATPNTTSIGSSD
+1388 YKATPNTSTVENGATHSI
-1402 HPILD
+1402 LN
-1407 LAKSATITNPATTHI
+1407 LASTDKPATITNPATTHI
-1422 EYDLMVKEATTP
+1422 EYDLMAKEAAA
-1434 SSNNVAYN
+1434 NGNKVAYN

-1480 GSRWYTLAS
+1480 GRRWYTLAS

-1509 EYFKDITFNT
+1509 EYFKDINFTTPN
-1519 AEYNRF
+1519 YNRF

-1611 ESGSTTEIG
+1611 ESENNTSG
-1620 TINVRTSDTEKNK
+1620 NQVDVRTSETDKQNVGK
-1633 AGRLISDELKPT
+1633 LKSDALKSP
-1645 GSTPDSPTITVTLDK
+1645 GSSEFTVTLDE

-1682 SKFFDAN
+1682 SKFFEVNA
-1689 SNLQPKYWMLTGDNQ
+1689 NLQSKFWMITDGNQ
-1704 TAAVGGTS
+1704 TVAVGGTS
-1712 SSDWIA
+1712 NNDWIT
-1718 NIGDATRI
+1718 NIGEATRI

-1737 ETSTYADNNT
+1737 GTSTYTDNT

-1756 LAPTANTGTTASS
+1756 LAPTGTTASS
-1769 ATLKSSSPLP
+1769 AALKSSSPLP

-1794 AVIAYDRTASEEYT
+1794 AVIAYDRAASEAYK
-1808 ANEDAELFLDSNLGD
+1808 ANEDAELFLDSNLSD
-1823 LPAIYT
+1823 LPSIYT

-1902 NTCGRYFLR
+1902 NTYGRYFLR

-1916 GNEKI
+1916 GNEKV
-1921 ETETIRIYTIARG
+1921 ETETIRIYTIVRG

>member
-1 MRSRKNTYLLLT
+1 MRSRKNIYIRLIA
-13 MLSITFVFSP
+13 LSITYALSP
-23 LAWGQTR
+23 MAWGQTKSS
-30 TTMPK
+30 PK
-35 DYYRPDKTTETIQ
+35 DYYDSRYSDETIE
-48 NKTKTKWF
+48 NKKKTKWS
-56 YLRKMD
+56 YLRKMA
-62 GLQVADG
+62 GLQVAPR
-69 EDKFDKKG
+69 EDKFDNEG
-77 VFVVTVDGSND
+77 VFVVTVDGSYEN
-88 SIQPSHVLIDTIY
+88 IQPSHVLIDTIY
-101 VHKGSKYLLSLPDR
+101 VHKGSRYKLSLG
-115 SENSYSIRS
+115 SNSIRS

-136 FEVGSDGVTAST
+136 FDVGDTGVNTNTGDGY
-148 DGLVKDLLYP
+148 VKDLLYP
-158 TTFESYEGARPVRF
+158 TDYKSHEMEKPARF
-172 ANGYVGNPS
+172 TNGYIGNPIS
-181 SIAMN
+181 AQYMTYKPI
-186 GTNVPALDMYFY
+186 PALDMYFY
-198 YPTDEQFGT
+198 YPTDEQYDSFKNKANI
-207 FPTVNPDNNEYL
+207 NPDNNEYL

-229 YAEDFKRDS
+229 YTEVFKLNKTS
-238 IMYFGGY
+238 FFGG
-245 KGLGPYTEP
+245 KKSDEPYIDP
-254 TLSHRII
+254 TLSHRVI

-266 IENEKDWRYTFF
+266 IENKGDWRYKFF
-278 KEQIG
+278 
-283 KPDTEVK
+283 TENSTNDK

-297 NMPAIRIPDK
+297 NMPATRILDK
-307 TQEMVCIATAANAY
+307 TQETVCIATSANAY
-321 AVPTNTNDTETLT
+321 AVPVEANAEKDQLT
-334 VNLIDGD
+334 VTLEE
-341 GAGSNKSDIQL
+341 GSEKNTSGIRL
-352 CDADG
+352 CDASG
-357 NTLTSSTLS
+357 KNLSNSSTVNGNS
-366 GTNRIIHFKYP
+366 RIIHFKYP
-377 GNPDTNGTLSVTD
+377 NSKDGIESVNAN
-390 GSTATILVTKK
+390 GSTATIKVTKTID
-401 VGGKTFHIARFKLT
+401 GITYRIARFKFT
-415 FNKSS
+415 FKSDYT
-420 ALLTQSQIN
+420 LLTQSQIKEIEDLAN
-429 LIDNPTSTSGA
+429 SLNTKTDNP
-440 KADASLTEYTYRTP
+440 LIEYTYRTP
-454 KYLEEHYTCV
+454 KYMENHYTFV
-464 TGLDFDFPSEIA
+464 TGLDFDFNKDIA

-491 SESSYG
+491 SESSYA
-497 FYDGSARERAGE
+497 FYDGSVSAPAGNE
-509 DGKYDFMGQNGDKQ
+509 IENNYDFKGQLNNIETKPTQKQ

-535 YVENGSTTW
+535 YTENGNANW
-544 GLNSSVPKAPT
+544 GLDSEIPT
-555 LSRENR
+555 SPVLYNR
-561 KREES
+561 NGKPS

-577 PGMIARLTFDHPL
+577 QGMIARLAFDRSL
-590 CPGSQLFVS
+590 CPGSELFVS

-604 AQPYNT
+604 AKDYNT
-610 GMSANSDNAAM
+610 TSPADNAAM
-621 LFTIMGVTEGKSG
+621 LFTIMGVTKGE
-634 KERDRSY
+634 KEKDTRY

-655 YTTSGTHPNIP
+655 YTTSSHPNIP
-666 GFGGENDCNQWLH
+666 GFGNGNDCNQWLH

-699 QIDNNSASTKG
+699 QIDNNSASTAG

-745 EMTLDWD
+745 QMTLDWD

-757 LGVEEKESS
+757 LGVEELTASS
-766 STTEGIDHVSFCFV
+766 GEDVAKAHVSFCFV
-780 DSAKYI
+780 DSAKFISAYNKI
-786 TRYKALGNDPTDA
+786 SNPINNEEACKT
-799 QLKQAFEESIIK
+799 AFKESIIK
-811 LSYPIQGEDSK
+811 LAYPTQKGSTLQTSSYE
-822 TQTTDFD
+822 
-829 FGKLLFS
+829 FGKLLFN
-836 PYYQDEKNKVYDPAI
+836 PYYSDNNEYNDKETNIQD
-851 TNTQSNE
+851 
-858 ITDANDAGHFYRLS
+858 ITDAKDAGHFYRLG
-872 DSQGKALVAD
+872 DGQGKALVAD

-888 PFRTYFLILEENHGD
+888 PFRTYFLVLEENHGEVHD
-903 PHEEGGDGSYIPQL
+903 GDDLVPDI
-917 ERFKYYYNAP
+917 ERFKYYYNEP
-927 LAANSCVA
+927 QAANSCVA

-991 YDWYLSSLEEFQKE
+991 YDWYLNSLEEFQKE
-1005 PGSVS
+1005 PGSAGA
-1010 TTTTTGSNSI
+1010 TTTTGSNSI

-1039 WTTDNQSDKDLLA
+1039 WTTASQSDKDLLA

-1059 LILRQATLNAHATD
+1059 LILRQATLNTHATD
-1073 NGDNKFKLV
+1073 NGGKKFKLV
-1082 VVPIPLELGET
+1082 VVPIPLKLGET

-1168 NSAGTA
+1168 NSAGTS

-1186 NTTYPYLYLIDSND
+1186 NTAHPYLYLIDSND
-1200 PMVANKIAEINKT
+1200 PVVANKIAEINKT

-1218 HTWPVATIKTIN
+1218 HTWPVATIKAIN
-1230 AIPDNTASDKA
+1230 AVPNSTSDISK
-1241 GSPTATADQYIRVHF
+1241 TADQYIRVYF
-1256 GTPTATIAEGM
+1256 ETPTTATLEGM

-1275 YWYTLMAYFNE
+1275 YWYTLMAYFE
-1286 GVGEKEAKDDSKD
+1286 ESGTSSPSTTA
-1299 NPVSTCEGNLTFN
+1299 TCEGNLTFN

-1333 NDDNWLRST
+1333 NDNNWLRST
-1342 ADELHMTGS
+1342 ADELHKGT
-1351 NADSYNNGYNMSGE
+1351 NYDDDYTPGE

-1372 MSFTKVTIPEG
+1372 MSFTKVTIPEE

-1388 YEATPNTTSIGSSD
+1388 YKATANTSAVESGATHS
-1402 HPILD
+1402 ILD
-1407 LAKSATITNPATTHI
+1407 LASTDKPTTITNPATTHI
-1422 EYDLMVKEATTP
+1422 EYDLMVKDAALPLT
-1434 SSNNVAYN
+1434 NNVAYN

-1459 TAMPHTEL
+1459 TAMPHAEL

-1474 IDYKLA
+1474 IDYKLT

-1498 WYTMNTGTQAT
+1498 WYTSKTGSQAT

-1519 AEYNRF
+1519 TEYNRF

-1536 EANMITI
+1536 QANMITI
-1543 GSDGSSND
+1543 GSSSG
-1551 KTVAVSGNWSGVYNN
+1551 KTVAVAGNWSGVYND
-1566 VAVPYTPGEGFSVKV
+1566 VAVPYTPGLGFSVKV

-1599 RFPKADTEYSYY
+1599 RFPKADTQYSYY
-1611 ESGSTTEIG
+1611 ESGTTITG
-1620 TINVRTSDTEKNK
+1620 NQVNVRTDDAQKN
-1633 AGRLISDELKPT
+1633 AGKLISDKLKSSQ
-1645 GSTPDSPTITVTLDK
+1645 STTNDQTITIELGN
-1660 NTASKDAD
+1660 NTASADAD
-1668 YHLIGNPFMAYLDA
+1668 YHLIGNPFIAYLSA
-1682 SKFFDAN
+1682 KEFFETN
-1689 SNLQPKYWMLTGDNQ
+1689 NNLESKYWLVTGDNQ
-1704 TAAVGGTS
+1704 TVAVGGTS
-1712 SSDWIA
+1712 SSDWIT
-1718 NIGDATRI
+1718 NIEDAATI

-1737 ETSTYADNNT
+1737 GTSRTTDNNK
-1747 VTFSANMQA
+1747 VTFSADMQA
-1756 LAPTANTGTTASS
+1756 LAPTGTTASS
-1769 ATLKSSSPLP
+1769 AALKSSSPLP

-1794 AVIAYDRTASEEYT
+1794 AVIAYDRAASEEYT

-1829 VAGTMAASI
+1829 VTGTMAASI

-1902 NTCGRYFLR
+1902 NTYGRYFLR

-1916 GNEKI
+1916 GNEKV
-1921 ETETIRIYTIARG
+1921 ETETIRIYTIVRG

>member
-1 MRSRKNTYLLLT
+1 MRSRKNIYIRLIA
-13 MLSITFVFSP
+13 LSITFALSS
-23 LAWGQTR
+23 LAWGQTV
-30 TTMPK
+30 K
-35 DYYRPDKTTETIQ
+35 NYYKNDYSSYSIQ
-48 NKTKTKWF
+48 YKTKTKWHD
-56 YLRKMD
+56 LRTIKD
-62 GLQVADG
+62 DTDVK
-69 EDKFDKKG
+69 DKFDENET
-77 VFVVTVDGSND
+77 FTVTVDGSYQN
-88 SIQPSHVLIDTIY
+88 IQPSHVLIDTIY

-136 FEVGSDGVTAST
+136 FEVGSDGVTVDT
-148 DGLVKDLLYP
+148 NELVKDLLYP
-158 TTFESYEGARPVRF
+158 KDYKTQDIEKPARF
-172 ANGYVGNPS
+172 TNGYVGDPLALTS
-181 SIAMN
+181 AMASI
-186 GTNVPALDMYFY
+186 PALDMYFY
-198 YPTDEQFGT
+198 YPKEEQYNK
-207 FPTVNPDNNEYL
+207 FPKENEKTLVNPDNNEYL

-229 YAEDFKRDS
+229 YKDGFEIDS
-238 IMYFGGY
+238 EMHFGGSDW
-245 KGLGPYTEP
+245 KTYTEP

-266 IENEKDWRYTFF
+266 IENEKDWRYKFF
-278 KEQIG
+278 TDNKNE
-283 KPDTEVK
+283 DK

-401 VGGKTFHIARFKLT
+401 VGGKTFRIARFKLT

-420 ALLTQSQIN
+420 VLLTQSQIN

-464 TGLDFDFPSEIA
+464 TDLDFDFPSEIA

-497 FYDGSARERAGE
+497 FYDGSAQKREGSG
-509 DGKYDFMGQNGDKQ
+509 DNVNFMGQGGGRE

-535 YVENGSTTW
+535 YVENGNTTW
-544 GLNSSVPKAPT
+544 GLNSSVPTTPT
-555 LSRENR
+555 LSKENR
-561 KREES
+561 KGKDS
-566 TYHLYVDASDQ
+566 SYHLYVDASDQ

-610 GMSANSDNAAM
+610 GMFAKSDNAAM
-621 LFTIMGVTEGKSG
+621 LFTIMGVTEGETG

-655 YTTSGTHPNIP
+655 YTAKTHPNIP
-666 GFGGENDCNQWLH
+666 GFGGEDDCNQWLH
-679 VYFSFTNKS
+679 VHFSFTNKS

-745 EMTLDWD
+745 QMTLDWD

-757 LGVEEKESS
+757 LGVEEL
-766 STTEGIDHVSFCFV
+766 TTEPTGDIAKAHVSFCFV
-780 DSAKYI
+780 DSAKFISAYNKI
-786 TRYKALGNDPTDA
+786 SNPINNEEACKT
-799 QLKQAFEESIIK
+799 AFKESIIK
-811 LSYPIQGEDSK
+811 LAYPTQKGSTLQTSSYE
-822 TQTTDFD
+822 
-829 FGKLLFS
+829 FGKLLFN
-836 PYYQDEKNKVYDPAI
+836 PYYSDNNEYNDKETNIQD
-851 TNTQSNE
+851 
-858 ITDANDAGHFYRLS
+858 ITDAKDAGHFYRLG
-872 DSQGKALVAD
+872 DGLGKALVAD

-888 PFRTYFLILEENHGD
+888 PFRTYFLVLEENHGEVHD
-903 PHEEGGDGSYIPQL
+903 GDDLVPDI

-950 GMLSEKSD
+950 GMLSENSD

-963 GQIVNFGVQLKAD
+963 GQIVNFGVQLKAA
-976 TDGSGEVKPITENVY
+976 TDDSGEVKPITENVY
-991 YDWYLSSLEEFQKE
+991 YDWYLNSLEEFQKE
-1005 PGSVS
+1005 PGSVG
-1010 TTTTTGSNSI
+1010 TTTTTGSNSV

-1039 WTTDNQSDKDLLA
+1039 WTTASQSDKDLLA

-1059 LILRQATLNAHATD
+1059 LILRQATLNTHATD

-1168 NSAGTA
+1168 TGTSKGGITSVLDATPA
-1174 TTSSTTAPSFTI
+1174 TTFIKS
-1186 NTTYPYLYLIDSND
+1186 NKHPYLYLIDSND
-1200 PMVANKIAEINKT
+1200 PVVATKIAEINEA

-1218 HTWPVATIKTIN
+1218 HTWPVATIEAIN
-1230 AIPDNTASDKA
+1230 AIPDNAS
-1241 GSPTATADQYIRVHF
+1241 SSTATADQYIRVHF
-1256 GTPTATIAEGM
+1256 GTPTMTVSEDM
-1267 SAPKFREG
+1267 PAPKFREG
-1275 YWYTLMAYFNE
+1275 YWYTLMAYFAE
-1286 GVGEKEAKDDSKD
+1286 SGTSSS
-1299 NPVSTCEGNLTFN
+1299 STTAACEGNLTFN

-1323 GPADGSGNWN
+1323 GAADGSGNWN

-1351 NADSYNNGYNMSGE
+1351 NANSYNNGYNTAGE
-1365 TYYGFVP
+1365 TYYGLVP

-1442 CETYYTNTVDQI
+1442 CKTYYTNTVDQI

-1480 GSRWYTLAS
+1480 GRRWYTLAS

-1660 NTASKDAD
+1660 NTASKDAG

-1689 SNLQPKYWMLTGDNQ
+1689 SNLQPKYWMVTGDNQ
-1704 TAAVGGTS
+1704 TAAVGGTDG
-1712 SSDWIA
+1712 SDWIT
-1718 NIGDATRI
+1718 NIGDATTI
-1726 APLQSFFVEKK
+1726 APLQSFFVKK
-1737 ETSTYADNNT
+1737 TVTSTYVDNNT

-1756 LAPTANTGTTASS
+1756 LGPTAPTASS
-1769 ATLKSSSPLP
+1769 AALKSSSPLP
-1779 LLTLVATTADGRQSR
+1779 LLTLVATTGNGRQSR
-1794 AVIAYDRTASEEYT
+1794 AVIAYDRTASEEYK
-1808 ANEDAELFLDSNLGD
+1808 ANEDAELFLDSNLGN

-1838 NRTSNLWNIPV
+1838 NRTSVLWNIPV

-1902 NTCGRYFLR
+1902 NTYGRYFLR

-1963 SGCLFTTHLDKGNY
+1963 SGCPFTTHLDKGNY

>member
-30 TTMPK
+30 TTTVK
-35 DYYRPDKTTETIQ
+35 DYYRTDKATETIQ
-48 NKTKTKWF
+48 NKTKTKWHD
-56 YLRKMD
+56 LRTIKVD
-62 GLQVADG
+62 TDVK
-69 EDKFDKKG
+69 DKFDENG
-77 VFVVTVDGSND
+77 TFTVTVDGSGKE
-88 SIQPSHVLIDTIY
+88 IQASHVLIDTIY
-101 VHKGSKYLLSLPDR
+101 VHKGSKYQLSLPDR
-115 SENSYSIRS
+115 SGDSYSIRS

-136 FEVGSDGVTAST
+136 FEVGSAGVTVST

-158 TTFESYEGARPVRF
+158 KNEESYEGAKPVRF
-172 ANGYVGNPS
+172 TNGYVGNPS
-181 SIAMN
+181 SIAQN
-186 GTNVPALDMYFY
+186 GTNVPALDMFFY
-198 YPTDEQFGT
+198 YPTDDQFET
-207 FPTVNPDNNEYL
+207 FPTGTNHVNPDNKEYL

-229 YAEDFKRDS
+229 YAKDFTINS
-238 IMYFGGY
+238 EMPFGDY
-245 KGLGPYTEP
+245 KGTGPYIEP

-266 IENEKDWRYTFF
+266 IENEKDWRHKFF
-278 KEQIG
+278 EEQIG
-283 KPDTEVK
+283 KSDAEVK

-341 GAGSNKSDIQL
+341 GAGSNKSGIQL

-420 ALLTQSQIN
+420 VLLTQSQIN

-464 TGLDFDFPSEIA
+464 TDLDFDFPSEIA

-497 FYDGSARERAGE
+497 FYDGSAQKREGSG
-509 DGKYDFMGQNGDKQ
+509 DNVNFMGQGGGRE

-535 YVENGSTTW
+535 YVENGNTTW
-544 GLNSSVPKAPT
+544 GLNSSVPTAPT
-555 LSRENR
+555 LSKENR
-561 KREES
+561 KGKDS
-566 TYHLYVDASDQ
+566 SYHLYVDASDQ

-604 AQPYNT
+604 AQPYKT

-621 LFTIMGVTEGKSG
+621 LFTIMGVTEGEGG

-655 YTTSGTHPNIP
+655 YTNGDHPTIL
-666 GFGGENDCNQWLH
+666 GFGDGNDCNQWLH

-745 EMTLDWD
+745 QMTLDWD

-757 LGVEEKESS
+757 LGVEELTASS
-766 STTEGIDHVSFCFV
+766 GEDVAKAHVSFCFV

-786 TRYKALGNDPTDA
+786 TRYKALTNPTDKE
-799 QLKQAFEESIIK
+799 LEDAFQQSIIK
-811 LSYPIQGEDSK
+811 LSYPIQEKDGK
-822 TQTTDFD
+822 TQTADFD

-836 PYYQDEKNKVYDPAI
+836 PYYKNEENKVYDPAKTNIQSSDI
-851 TNTQSNE
+851 TGA
-858 ITDANDAGHFYRLS
+858 DDAGHFYRLG
-872 DSQGKALVAD
+872 DGLGKALVAD

-888 PFRTYFLILEENHGD
+888 PFRTYFLVLEENHGEVHD
-903 PHEEGGDGSYIPQL
+903 GDNLVPDI

-950 GMLSEKSD
+950 GMLSENSD

-963 GQIVNFGVQLKAD
+963 GQIVNFGVQLKAA
-976 TDGSGEVKPITENVY
+976 TDDSGEVKPITENVY
-991 YDWYLSSLEEFQKE
+991 YDWYLNSLEEFQKE
-1005 PGSVS
+1005 PGSTG
-1010 TTTTTGSNSI
+1010 TTTTTGSNSV

-1039 WTTDNQSDKDLLA
+1039 WTTASQSDKDLLA

-1059 LILRQATLNAHATD
+1059 LILRQATLNTHATD
-1073 NGDNKFKLV
+1073 NGGKKFKLV

-1124 VYPDERTDNP
+1124 VYPDETADNP

-1149 EACNSENALLEIP
+1149 EACNSESALLEIP

-1168 NSAGTA
+1168 TGTSKGGITSVLDATSA
-1174 TTSSTTAPSFTI
+1174 TTFIKS
-1186 NTTYPYLYLIDSND
+1186 NKHPYLYLIDSND
-1200 PMVANKIAEINKT
+1200 PVVATKIAEINEA

-1218 HTWPVATIKTIN
+1218 HTWPVATIEAIN
-1230 AIPDNTASDKA
+1230 AIPDNAS
-1241 GSPTATADQYIRVHF
+1241 SSTATADQYIRVHF
-1256 GTPTATIAEGM
+1256 GPPTMTVSEDM
-1267 SAPKFREG
+1267 PAPKFREG
-1275 YWYTLMAYFNE
+1275 YWYTLMAYFAE
-1286 GVGEKEAKDDSKD
+1286 SGTSSSSTTA
-1299 NPVSTCEGNLTFN
+1299 TCEGNLTFN

-1333 NDDNWLRST
+1333 NDNNWLRST
-1342 ADELHMTGS
+1342 AGELHMTAP
-1351 NADSYNNGYNMSGE
+1351 NADSYNKGYNTSGE

-1422 EYDLMVKEATTP
+1422 EYDLMVKEATA
-1434 SSNNVAYN
+1434 NGNKVAYN

-1536 EANMITI
+1536 QANMITI
-1543 GSDGSSND
+1543 GSSSG
-1551 KTVAVSGNWSGVYNN
+1551 KTVAVAGNWSGVYND
-1566 VAVPYTPGEGFSVKV
+1566 VAVPYTPGLGFSVKV

-1594 AVALF
+1594 AIALF
-1599 RFPKADTEYSYY
+1599 RFPKADTQYSYY
-1611 ESGSTTEIG
+1611 DSGTTITG
-1620 TINVRTSDTEKNK
+1620 NQVNVRTDEEQKK
-1633 AGRLISDELKPT
+1633 AGKLVSNELKPT
-1645 GSTPDSPTITVTLDK
+1645 GSTPDTPTINITLGE

-1668 YHLIGNPFMAYLDA
+1668 YHLIGNPFMAYL
-1682 SKFFDAN
+1682 STKEFFKAN
-1689 SNLQPKYWMLTGDNQ
+1689 KNLESKYWLVTGDNQ
-1704 TAAVGGTS
+1704 TAAVGGTDD
-1712 SSDWIA
+1712 SDWITTNTKEA
-1718 NIGDATRI
+1718 API
-1726 APLQSFFVEKK
+1726 APLQSFFVKK
-1737 ETSTYADNNT
+1737 AGTSTYADNNT

-1756 LAPTANTGTTASS
+1756 LAPTGTTASS

-1794 AVIAYDRTASEEYT
+1794 AVIAYDRTASEEYK

-1838 NRTSNLWNIPV
+1838 NRTSVLWNIPV

-1902 NTCGRYFLR
+1902 NTYGRYFLR

-1977 IVRATSEHQQQ
+1977 IVRATSEHQLQ

>member
-35 DYYRPDKTTETIQ
+35 DYYRPDKTAETIQ

-101 VHKGSKYLLSLPDR
+101 VHKGSKYLLSLSDR

-401 VGGKTFHIARFKLT
+401 VGGKTFRIARFKLT

-420 ALLTQSQIN
+420 VLLTQSQIN

-464 TGLDFDFPSEIA
+464 TDLDFDFPSEIA
-476 GKYGQPQVYPYPLGW
+476 DKYGQPQVYPYPLGW

-497 FYDGSARERAGE
+497 FYDGSARERAGK
-509 DGKYDFMGQNGDKQ
+509 DGEYDFMGDPDDKNKNKEKQ

-535 YVENGSTTW
+535 YVEHGDATW
-544 GLNSSVPKAPT
+544 GLNSSAPEAPT
-555 LSRENR
+555 LSRKNR
-561 KREES
+561 KGEDS
-566 TYHLYVDASDQ
+566 SYHLYVDASDQ

-604 AQPYNT
+604 AQPYKT

-621 LFTIMGVTEGKSG
+621 LFTIMGVTEGEGG

-655 YTTSGTHPNIP
+655 YTAKTHPNIP

-745 EMTLDWD
+745 QMTLDWD

-757 LGVEEKESS
+757 LGVEEL
-766 STTEGIDHVSFCFV
+766 TTEPTGDIAKAHVSFCFV
-780 DSAKYI
+780 DSAKFISAYNKI
-786 TRYKALGNDPTDA
+786 SNPINNEEACKT
-799 QLKQAFEESIIK
+799 AFKESIIK
-811 LSYPIQGEDSK
+811 LAYPTQKGSTLQTSSYE
-822 TQTTDFD
+822 
-829 FGKLLFS
+829 FGKLLFN
-836 PYYQDEKNKVYDPAI
+836 PYYSDNNKYNDKETNIQDI
-851 TNTQSNE
+851 M
-858 ITDANDAGHFYRLS
+858 DAKDAGHFYRLG
-872 DSQGKALVAD
+872 DGQGKALVAD

-888 PFRTYFLILEENHGD
+888 PFRTYFLVLEENHGEVHD
-903 PHEEGGDGSYIPQL
+903 GDNLVPDI

-950 GMLSEKSD
+950 GMLSENSD

-963 GQIVNFGVQLKAD
+963 GQIVNFGVQLKAA
-976 TDGSGEVKPITENVY
+976 TDDSGEVKPITENVY

-1124 VYPDERTDNP
+1124 VYPDETADNP

-1168 NSAGTA
+1168 TGTSKGGITSVLDATSA
-1174 TTSSTTAPSFTI
+1174 TTFIKS
-1186 NTTYPYLYLIDSND
+1186 NKHPYLYLIDSND
-1200 PMVANKIAEINKT
+1200 PVVATKIAEINEA

-1218 HTWPVATIKTIN
+1218 HTWPVATIEAIN
-1230 AIPDNTASDKA
+1230 AIPDNAS
-1241 GSPTATADQYIRVHF
+1241 SSTATADQYIRVHF
-1256 GTPTATIAEGM
+1256 GTPTMTVSEDM
-1267 SAPKFREG
+1267 PAPKFREG
-1275 YWYTLMAYFNE
+1275 YWYTLMAYFAE
-1286 GVGEKEAKDDSKD
+1286 SGTSSSSTTA
-1299 NPVSTCEGNLTFN
+1299 TCEGNLTFN

-1333 NDDNWLRST
+1333 NDNNWLRST
-1342 ADELHMTGS
+1342 ADELHKGT
-1351 NADSYNNGYNMSGE
+1351 NYDDDYTPGE

-1388 YEATPNTTSIGSSD
+1388 YEATPNTSTVENGATHSI
-1402 HPILD
+1402 LN
-1407 LAKSATITNPATTHI
+1407 LASTDKPATITNPATTHI
-1422 EYDLMVKEATTP
+1422 EYDLMAKEAALPLT
-1434 SSNNVAYN
+1434 NNVAYN

-1459 TAMPHTEL
+1459 TAMLHAEL
-1467 LTYNKAW
+1467 LTYQKAW

-1498 WYTMNTGTQAT
+1498 WYTMNTGTQTT
-1509 EYFKDITFNT
+1509 EYFKDINFTTPN
-1519 AEYNRF
+1519 YNRF

-1543 GSDGSSND
+1543 GSDGSSNG
-1551 KTVAVSGNWSGVYNN
+1551 KTVAVAGNWSGVYND
-1566 VAVPYTPGEGFSVKV
+1566 VAVPYTPGLGFSVKV
-1581 LNLSTTTTPATDP
+1581 LNLSTTTSATDP

-1611 ESGSTTEIG
+1611 ESENNTSG
-1620 TINVRTSDTEKNK
+1620 NQVDVRTSETDKQNVGK
-1633 AGRLISDELKPT
+1633 LKSDALKSP
-1645 GSTPDSPTITVTLDK
+1645 GSSEFTVTLDE

-1682 SKFFDAN
+1682 SKFFEVNA
-1689 SNLQPKYWMLTGDNQ
+1689 NLQSKFWMITDGNQ
-1704 TAAVGGTS
+1704 TVAVGGTS
-1712 SSDWIA
+1712 NNDWIT
-1718 NIGDATRI
+1718 NIGEATRI

-1737 ETSTYADNNT
+1737 GTSTYTDNT

-1756 LAPTANTGTTASS
+1756 LAPTGTTASS
-1769 ATLKSSSPLP
+1769 AALKSSSPLP

-1794 AVIAYDRTASEEYT
+1794 AVIAYDRAASEAYK
-1808 ANEDAELFLDSNLGD
+1808 ANEDAELFLDSNLSD
-1823 LPAIYT
+1823 LPSIYT

-1838 NRTSNLWNIPV
+1838 NRTSVLWNIPV

-1902 NTCGRYFLR
+1902 NTYGRYFLR

-1921 ETETIRIYTIARG
+1921 ETETIRIYTIAHG

-1977 IVRATSEHQQQ
+1977 IVHATSEHQQQ

>member
-35 DYYRPDKTTETIQ
+35 DYYRPDKTAETIQ

-307 TQEMVCIATAANAY
+307 TQEMVCIATAANAH

-401 VGGKTFHIARFKLT
+401 VGGKTFRIARFKLT

-420 ALLTQSQIN
+420 VLLTQSQIN

-464 TGLDFDFPSEIA
+464 TDLDFDFPSEIA
-476 GKYGQPQVYPYPLGW
+476 DKYGQPQVYPYPLGW

-497 FYDGSARERAGE
+497 FYDGSARERAGK
-509 DGKYDFMGQNGDKQ
+509 DGEYDFMGDPDDKNKNKEKQ

-535 YVENGSTTW
+535 YVEHGDATW
-544 GLNSSVPKAPT
+544 GLNSSAPEAPT
-555 LSRENR
+555 LSRKNR
-561 KREES
+561 KGEDS
-566 TYHLYVDASDQ
+566 SYHLYVDASDQ

-604 AQPYNT
+604 AQPYKT

-621 LFTIMGVTEGKSG
+621 LFTIMGVTEGEGG

-655 YTTSGTHPNIP
+655 YTAKTHPNIP

-745 EMTLDWD
+745 QMTLDWD

-757 LGVEEKESS
+757 LGVEEL
-766 STTEGIDHVSFCFV
+766 TTEPTGDVAKAHVSFCFV
-780 DSAKYI
+780 DSAKFISAYNKI
-786 TRYKALGNDPTDA
+786 SNPINNEEACKT
-799 QLKQAFEESIIK
+799 AFKESIIK
-811 LSYPIQGEDSK
+811 LAYPTQKGSTLQTSSYE
-822 TQTTDFD
+822 
-829 FGKLLFS
+829 FGKLLFN
-836 PYYQDEKNKVYDPAI
+836 PYYSDNNEYNDKETNIQD
-851 TNTQSNE
+851 
-858 ITDANDAGHFYRLS
+858 ITDAKDAGHFYRLG
-872 DSQGKALVAD
+872 DGLGKALVAD

-888 PFRTYFLILEENHGD
+888 PFRTYFLVLEENHGEVHD
-903 PHEEGGDGSYIPQL
+903 GDNLVPDI

-950 GMLSEKSD
+950 GMLSENSD

-963 GQIVNFGVQLKAD
+963 GQIVNFGVQLKAA
-976 TDGSGEVKPITENVY
+976 TDDSGEVKPITENVY
-991 YDWYLSSLEEFQKE
+991 YDWYLNSLEEFQKE
-1005 PGSVS
+1005 PGSAGA
-1010 TTTTTGSNSI
+1010 TTTTGSNSI

-1039 WTTDNQSDKDLLA
+1039 WITASQSDKDLLA

-1059 LILRQATLNAHATD
+1059 LILRQATLNTHATD
-1073 NGDNKFKLV
+1073 NGGKKFKLV

-1168 NSAGTA
+1168 NSAGTS

-1186 NTTYPYLYLIDSND
+1186 NTAHPYLYLIDSND
-1200 PMVANKIAEINKT
+1200 PVVANKIAEINKT

-1286 GVGEKEAKDDSKD
+1286 GVGDSKKEAKDDSKD

-1351 NADSYNNGYNMSGE
+1351 NANSYNNGYNTSGE

-1422 EYDLMVKEATTP
+1422 EYDLMVKEATT
-1434 SSNNVAYN
+1434 NGNKVAYN

-1480 GSRWYTLAS
+1480 GRRWYTMAS

-1498 WYTMNTGTQAT
+1498 WYTMNTGTQTT

-1536 EANMITI
+1536 QANMITI
-1543 GSDGSSND
+1543 GSSSG
-1551 KTVAVSGNWSGVYNN
+1551 KTVAVAGNWSGVYNN

-1581 LNLSTTTTPATDP
+1581 LNLSTTTTSATDP

-1599 RFPKADTEYSYY
+1599 RFPKGDTEYSYY
-1611 ESGSTTEIG
+1611 DSENNTSG
-1620 TINVRTSDTEKNK
+1620 NQVDVRTTDDEQKDAGKLKSD
-1633 AGRLISDELKPT
+1633 LLK
-1645 GSTPDSPTITVTLDK
+1645 SESEVITVTLMES
-1660 NTASKDAD
+1660 TTGTDAD

-1682 SKFFDAN
+1682 SKFFDTNA
-1689 SNLQPKYWMLTGDNQ
+1689 NLQKKFWLVTGDNQ
-1704 TAAVGGTS
+1704 TAAVGGTDD
-1712 SSDWIA
+1712 SDWIT
-1718 NIGDATRI
+1718 NIGTTRI
-1726 APLQSFFVEKK
+1726 APLQSFFVKK
-1737 ETSTYADNNT
+1737 AKPSTYADNNT

-1756 LAPTANTGTTASS
+1756 LAPTGTTASS
-1769 ATLKSSSPLP
+1769 AALKSSSPLP

-1794 AVIAYDRTASEEYT
+1794 AVIAYDRTASEEYK
-1808 ANEDAELFLDSNLGD
+1808 ANEDAELFLDSNLGN

-1838 NRTSNLWNIPV
+1838 NRTSVLWNIPV

-1902 NTCGRYFLR
+1902 NTYGRYFLR

-1963 SGCLFTTHLDKGNY
+1963 SGCPFTTHLDKGNY

>member
-35 DYYRPDKTTETIQ
+35 DYYKDEYSTNTII
-48 NKTKTKWF
+48 NKKKTKWS
-56 YLRKMD
+56 YLRDIEELK
-62 GLQVADG
+62 VATE
-69 EDKFDKKG
+69 EDKFDNEG
-77 VFVVTVDGSND
+77 VFVVTVDGSNQ

-115 SENSYSIRS
+115 SGNNYSIRS

-158 TTFESYEGARPVRF
+158 KEYKTQKIERPVRF
-172 ANGYVGNPS
+172 TNGYVGDPMAFTS
-181 SIAMN
+181 A
-186 GTNVPALDMYFY
+186 TVPVPALDMYFY
-198 YPTDEQFGT
+198 YPKEEQYNK
-207 FPTVNPDNNEYL
+207 FPKENEKTLVNPDNNEYL

-229 YAEDFKRDS
+229 YKDGFEIDS
-238 IMYFGGY
+238 EMHFGGSDW
-245 KGLGPYTEP
+245 KTYTEP

-266 IENEKDWRYTFF
+266 IENEKDWRYQFF
-278 KEQIG
+278 EEQIG
-283 KPDTEVK
+283 KSDAEVK

-321 AVPTNTNDTETLT
+321 AVPTNTDDTETLT

-341 GAGSNKSDIQL
+341 GAGSNKSSIQL

-357 NTLTSSTLS
+357 KNASTSATLS
-366 GTNRIIHFKYP
+366 GTDRIIHFKYP
-377 GNPDTNGTLSVTD
+377 DNTDSKGTLSVTD
-390 GSTATILVTKK
+390 GSTATILVTKE
-401 VGGKTFHIARFKLT
+401 VGGKTFRIARFKLT

-420 ALLTQSQIN
+420 VLLTQSQIEQ
-429 LIDNPTSTSGA
+429 IDNPTSTSGA

-454 KYLEEHYTCV
+454 EYLEEHYTCV
-464 TGLDFDFPSEIA
+464 TDLDFDFPSEIA

-497 FYDGSARERAGE
+497 FYDGSAQKREGSSDKVNFIGQGGE
-509 DGKYDFMGQNGDKQ
+509 RE

-535 YVENGSTTW
+535 YVENGNTTW
-544 GLNSSVPKAPT
+544 GLNSSVPTAPT
-555 LSRENR
+555 LSKENR
-561 KREES
+561 KGKDS
-566 TYHLYVDASDQ
+566 SYHLYVDASDQ

-655 YTTSGTHPNIP
+655 YTNGDHPNIL
-666 GFGGENDCNQWLH
+666 GFGDGNDCNQWLH

-745 EMTLDWD
+745 QMTLDWD

-757 LGVEEKESS
+757 LGVEEL
-766 STTEGIDHVSFCFV
+766 TTEPTGDIAKAHVSFCFV
-780 DSAKYI
+780 DSAKFISAYNKI
-786 TRYKALGNDPTDA
+786 SNPINNEEACKT
-799 QLKQAFEESIIK
+799 AFKESIIK
-811 LSYPIQGEDSK
+811 LAYPTQKGSTLQTSSYE
-822 TQTTDFD
+822 
-829 FGKLLFS
+829 FGKLLFN
-836 PYYQDEKNKVYDPAI
+836 PYYSDNNEYNDKETNIQD
-851 TNTQSNE
+851 
-858 ITDANDAGHFYRLS
+858 ITDAKDAGHFYRLG
-872 DSQGKALVAD
+872 DGLGKALVAD

-888 PFRTYFLILEENHGD
+888 PFRTYFLVLEENHGEVHD
-903 PHEEGGDGSYIPQL
+903 GDDLVPDI

-950 GMLSEKSD
+950 GMLSENSD

-963 GQIVNFGVQLKAD
+963 GQIVNFGVQLKAA
-976 TDGSGEVKPITENVY
+976 TDDSGEVKPITENVY

-1005 PGSVS
+1005 PGS
-1010 TTTTTGSNSI
+1010 NSV

-1039 WTTDNQSDKDLLA
+1039 WTPTENQSDKELLT
-1052 TLVKENK
+1052 TLVNNNK
-1059 LILRQATLNAHATD
+1059 LILRQATLNTHATD
-1073 NGDNKFKLV
+1073 NGDNKFRLV
-1082 VVPIPLELGET
+1082 VVPIPLKLGET
-1093 DKKTI
+1093 DKTTI

-1168 NSAGTA
+1168 NSAGTS

-1186 NTTYPYLYLIDSND
+1186 NTAHPYLYLIDSND
-1200 PMVANKIAEINKT
+1200 PVVANKIAEINKT

-1218 HTWPVATIKTIN
+1218 HTWPVATIKAIN
-1230 AIPDNTASDKA
+1230 AVPNSTGDISK
-1241 GSPTATADQYIRVHF
+1241 TADQYIRVYF
-1256 GTPTATIAEGM
+1256 ETPTTATLEGM

-1275 YWYTLMAYFNE
+1275 YWYTLMAYFAEN
-1286 GVGEKEAKDDSKD
+1286 GTSFPSTTA
-1299 NPVSTCEGNLTFN
+1299 TCEGNLTFN

-1342 ADELHMTGS
+1342 AGELHMTAP
-1351 NADSYNNGYNMSGE
+1351 NADSYNKGYNTSGE

-1372 MSFTKVTIPEG
+1372 MNFAKVTIPEE

-1388 YEATPNTTSIGSSD
+1388 YKATANTSAVESGATHS
-1402 HPILD
+1402 ILD
-1407 LAKSATITNPATTHI
+1407 LASTDKPTTITNPATTHI
-1422 EYDLMVKEATTP
+1422 EYDLMVKDAALPLT
-1434 SSNNVAYN
+1434 NNVAYN

-1459 TAMPHTEL
+1459 TAMLHAEL
-1467 LTYNKAW
+1467 LTYQKAW

-1498 WYTMNTGTQAT
+1498 WYTMNTGTQTT
-1509 EYFKDITFNT
+1509 EYFKDINFTTPN
-1519 AEYNRF
+1519 YNRF
-1525 QPSVYQRGWKQ
+1525 QPSVYQRRWKQ

-1611 ESGSTTEIG
+1611 ESENNTSG
-1620 TINVRTSDTEKNK
+1620 NQVDVRTSETDKQNVGK
-1633 AGRLISDELKPT
+1633 LKSDALKSP
-1645 GSTPDSPTITVTLDK
+1645 GSSEFTVTLDE

-1682 SKFFDAN
+1682 SKFFEVNA
-1689 SNLQPKYWMLTGDNQ
+1689 NLQSKFWMITDGNQ
-1704 TAAVGGTS
+1704 TVAVGGTS
-1712 SSDWIA
+1712 NNDWIT
-1718 NIGDATRI
+1718 NIGEATRI

-1737 ETSTYADNNT
+1737 GTSTYTDNT

-1756 LAPTANTGTTASS
+1756 LAPTGTTASS
-1769 ATLKSSSPLP
+1769 SALKSSSPLP

-1794 AVIAYDRTASEEYT
+1794 AVIAYDRAASEAYK
-1808 ANEDAELFLDSNLGD
+1808 ANEDAELFLDSNLSD
-1823 LPAIYT
+1823 LPSIYT

-1838 NRTSNLWNIPV
+1838 NRTSVLWNIPV

-1902 NTCGRYFLR
+1902 NTYGRYFLR

>member
-1 MRSRKNTYLLLT
+1 MRSRKNIYIRLIA
-13 MLSITFVFSP
+13 LSITFALSS
-23 LAWGQTR
+23 LAWGQTV
-30 TTMPK
+30 K
-35 DYYRPDKTTETIQ
+35 NYYKNDYSSYSIQ
-48 NKTKTKWF
+48 YKTKTKWHD
-56 YLRKMD
+56 LRTIKD
-62 GLQVADG
+62 DTDVK
-69 EDKFDKKG
+69 DKFDENET
-77 VFVVTVDGSND
+77 FTVTVDGSYQN
-88 SIQPSHVLIDTIY
+88 IQPSHVLIDTIY

-136 FEVGSDGVTAST
+136 FEVGSDGVTVDT
-148 DGLVKDLLYP
+148 NELVKDLLYP
-158 TTFESYEGARPVRF
+158 KDYKTQDIEKPARF
-172 ANGYVGNPS
+172 TNGYVGDPLALTS
-181 SIAMN
+181 AMASI
-186 GTNVPALDMYFY
+186 PALDMYFY
-198 YPTDEQFGT
+198 YPKEEQYNK
-207 FPTVNPDNNEYL
+207 FPKENEKTLVNPDNNEYL

-229 YAEDFKRDS
+229 YKDGFEIDS
-238 IMYFGGY
+238 EMHFGGSDW
-245 KGLGPYTEP
+245 KTYTEP

-266 IENEKDWRYTFF
+266 IENEKDWRYKFF
-278 KEQIG
+278 TDNKNE
-283 KPDTEVK
+283 DK

-401 VGGKTFHIARFKLT
+401 VGGKTFRIARFKLT

-420 ALLTQSQIN
+420 VLLTQSQIN

-464 TGLDFDFPSEIA
+464 TDLDFDFPSEIA

-497 FYDGSARERAGE
+497 FYDGSAQKREGSG
-509 DGKYDFMGQNGDKQ
+509 DNVNFMGQGGGRE

-535 YVENGSTTW
+535 YVENGNTTW
-544 GLNSSVPKAPT
+544 GLNSSVPTTPT
-555 LSRENR
+555 LSKENR
-561 KREES
+561 KGKDS
-566 TYHLYVDASDQ
+566 SYHLYVDASDQ

-610 GMSANSDNAAM
+610 GMFAKSDNAAM
-621 LFTIMGVTEGKSG
+621 LFTIMGVTEGETG

-655 YTTSGTHPNIP
+655 YTAKTHPNIP
-666 GFGGENDCNQWLH
+666 GFGGEDDCNQWLH
-679 VYFSFTNKS
+679 VHFSFTNKS

-745 EMTLDWD
+745 QMTLDWD

-757 LGVEEKESS
+757 LGVEELTASS
-766 STTEGIDHVSFCFV
+766 GEDVAKAHVSFCFV

-786 TRYKALGNDPTDA
+786 TRYKALTNPTDKE
-799 QLKQAFEESIIK
+799 LEDAFQQSIIK
-811 LSYPIQGEDSK
+811 LSYPIQEKDGK
-822 TQTTDFD
+822 TQTADFD

-836 PYYQDEKNKVYDPAI
+836 PYYKNEENKVYDPAKTNIQSSDI
-851 TNTQSNE
+851 TGA
-858 ITDANDAGHFYRLS
+858 DDAGHFYRLG
-872 DSQGKALVAD
+872 DGLGKALVAD

-888 PFRTYFLILEENHGD
+888 PFRTYFLVLEENHGEVHD
-903 PHEEGGDGSYIPQL
+903 GDNLVPDI

-950 GMLSEKSD
+950 GMLSENSD

-963 GQIVNFGVQLKAD
+963 GQIVNFGVQLKAA
-976 TDGSGEVKPITENVY
+976 TDDSGEVKPITENVY
-991 YDWYLSSLEEFQKE
+991 YDWYLNSLEEFQKE
-1005 PGSVS
+1005 PGSAG

-1039 WTTDNQSDKDLLA
+1039 WTTASQSDKDLLA

-1059 LILRQATLNAHATD
+1059 LILRQATLNTHATD
-1073 NGDNKFKLV
+1073 NGGKKFKLV

-1124 VYPDERTDNP
+1124 VYPDETADNP

-1149 EACNSENALLEIP
+1149 EACNSESALLEIP

-1168 NSAGTA
+1168 TGTSKGGITSVLDATSA
-1174 TTSSTTAPSFTI
+1174 TTFIKS
-1186 NTTYPYLYLIDSND
+1186 NKHPYLYLIDSND
-1200 PMVANKIAEINKT
+1200 PVVATKIAEINEA

-1218 HTWPVATIKTIN
+1218 HTWPVATIEAIN
-1230 AIPDNTASDKA
+1230 AIPDNAS
-1241 GSPTATADQYIRVHF
+1241 SSTATADQYIRVHF
-1256 GTPTATIAEGM
+1256 GPPTMTVSEDM
-1267 SAPKFREG
+1267 PAPKFREG
-1275 YWYTLMAYFNE
+1275 YWYTLMAYFAE
-1286 GVGEKEAKDDSKD
+1286 SGTSSSSTTA
-1299 NPVSTCEGNLTFN
+1299 TCEGNLTFN

-1333 NDDNWLRST
+1333 NDNNWLRST
-1342 ADELHMTGS
+1342 AGELHMTAP
-1351 NADSYNNGYNMSGE
+1351 NADSYNKGYNTSGE

-1422 EYDLMVKEATTP
+1422 EYDLMVKEATA
-1434 SSNNVAYN
+1434 NGNKVAYN

-1536 EANMITI
+1536 QANMITI
-1543 GSDGSSND
+1543 GSSSG
-1551 KTVAVSGNWSGVYNN
+1551 KTVAVAGNWSGVYND
-1566 VAVPYTPGEGFSVKV
+1566 VAVPYTPGLGFSVKV

-1594 AVALF
+1594 AIALF
-1599 RFPKADTEYSYY
+1599 RFPKADTQYSYY
-1611 ESGSTTEIG
+1611 DSGTTITG
-1620 TINVRTSDTEKNK
+1620 NQVNVRTDEEQKK
-1633 AGRLISDELKPT
+1633 AGKLVSNELKPT
-1645 GSTPDSPTITVTLDK
+1645 GSTPDTPTINITLGE

-1668 YHLIGNPFMAYLDA
+1668 YHLIGNPFMAYL
-1682 SKFFDAN
+1682 STKEFFKAN
-1689 SNLQPKYWMLTGDNQ
+1689 KNLESKYWLVTGDNQ
-1704 TAAVGGTS
+1704 TAAVGGTDD
-1712 SSDWIA
+1712 SDWITTNTKEA
-1718 NIGDATRI
+1718 API
-1726 APLQSFFVEKK
+1726 APLQSFFVKK
-1737 ETSTYADNNT
+1737 AGTSTYADNNT

-1756 LAPTANTGTTASS
+1756 LAPTGTTASS

-1794 AVIAYDRTASEEYT
+1794 AVIAYDRTASEEYK
-1808 ANEDAELFLDSNLGD
+1808 ANEDAELFLDSNLGN

-1838 NRTSNLWNIPV
+1838 NRTSVLWNIPV

-1902 NTCGRYFLR
+1902 NTYGRYFLR

-1963 SGCLFTTHLDKGNY
+1963 SGCPFTTHLDKGNY

>member
-1 MRSRKNTYLLLT
+1 MRSRKNIYIRLIA
-13 MLSITFVFSP
+13 LSITFALSS
-23 LAWGQTR
+23 LAWGQTV
-30 TTMPK
+30 K
-35 DYYRPDKTTETIQ
+35 NYYKNDYSSYSIQ
-48 NKTKTKWF
+48 YKTKTKWHD
-56 YLRKMD
+56 LRTIKD
-62 GLQVADG
+62 DTDVK
-69 EDKFDKKG
+69 DKFDENET
-77 VFVVTVDGSND
+77 FTVTVDGSYQN
-88 SIQPSHVLIDTIY
+88 IQPSHVLIDTIY

-136 FEVGSDGVTAST
+136 FEVGSDGVTVDT
-148 DGLVKDLLYP
+148 NELVKDLLYP
-158 TTFESYEGARPVRF
+158 KDYKTQDIEKPARF
-172 ANGYVGNPS
+172 TNGYVGDPLALTS
-181 SIAMN
+181 AMASI
-186 GTNVPALDMYFY
+186 PALDMYFY
-198 YPTDEQFGT
+198 YPKEEQYNK
-207 FPTVNPDNNEYL
+207 FPKENEKTLVNPDNNEYL

-229 YAEDFKRDS
+229 YKDGFEIDS
-238 IMYFGGY
+238 EMHFGGSDW
-245 KGLGPYTEP
+245 KTYTEP

-266 IENEKDWRYTFF
+266 IENEKDWRYKFF
-278 KEQIG
+278 TDNKNE
-283 KPDTEVK
+283 DK

-401 VGGKTFHIARFKLT
+401 VGGKTFRIARFKLT

-420 ALLTQSQIN
+420 VLLTQSQIN

-464 TGLDFDFPSEIA
+464 TDLDFDFPSEIA

-497 FYDGSARERAGE
+497 FYDGSAQKREGSG
-509 DGKYDFMGQNGDKQ
+509 DNVNFMGQGGGRE

-535 YVENGSTTW
+535 YVENGNTTW
-544 GLNSSVPKAPT
+544 GLNSSVPTAPT
-555 LSRENR
+555 LSKENR
-561 KREES
+561 KGKDS
-566 TYHLYVDASDQ
+566 SYHLYVDASDQ

-610 GMSANSDNAAM
+610 GMFAKSDNAAM
-621 LFTIMGVTEGKSG
+621 LFTIMGVTEGETG

-655 YTTSGTHPNIP
+655 YTAKTHPNIP
-666 GFGGENDCNQWLH
+666 GFGGEDDCNQWLH
-679 VYFSFTNKS
+679 VHFSFTNKS

-745 EMTLDWD
+745 QMTLDWD

-757 LGVEEKESS
+757 LGVEEL
-766 STTEGIDHVSFCFV
+766 TTEPTGDIAKAHVSFCFV
-780 DSAKYI
+780 DSAKFISAYNKI
-786 TRYKALGNDPTDA
+786 SNPINNEEACKT
-799 QLKQAFEESIIK
+799 AFKESIIK
-811 LSYPIQGEDSK
+811 LAYPTQKGSTLQTSSYE
-822 TQTTDFD
+822 
-829 FGKLLFS
+829 FGKLLFN
-836 PYYQDEKNKVYDPAI
+836 PYYSDNNEYNDKETNIQD
-851 TNTQSNE
+851 
-858 ITDANDAGHFYRLS
+858 ITDAKDAGHFYRLG
-872 DSQGKALVAD
+872 DGLGKALVAD

-888 PFRTYFLILEENHGD
+888 PFRTYFLVLEENHGEVHD
-903 PHEEGGDGSYIPQL
+903 GDDLVPDI

-963 GQIVNFGVQLKAD
+963 GQIVNFGVQLKAA
-976 TDGSGEVKPITENVY
+976 TDDSGEVKPITENVY
-991 YDWYLSSLEEFQKE
+991 YDWYLNSLEEFQKE
-1005 PGSVS
+1005 PGSVG
-1010 TTTTTGSNSI
+1010 TTTTTGSNSV

-1039 WTTDNQSDKDLLA
+1039 WTTASQSDKDLLA

-1059 LILRQATLNAHATD
+1059 LILRQATLNTHATD

-1134 DKTYF
+1134 DNTYF

-1149 EACNSENALLEIP
+1149 EACKSESALLEIP

-1168 NSAGTA
+1168 NSAGTS

-1200 PMVANKIAEINKT
+1200 PVVANKIAEINKT

-1230 AIPDNTASDKA
+1230 AVPNSTGDISK
-1241 GSPTATADQYIRVHF
+1241 TADQYIRVYF
-1256 GTPTATIAEGM
+1256 ETPTTATLEGM

-1275 YWYTLMAYFNE
+1275 YWYTLMAYFAEN
-1286 GVGEKEAKDDSKD
+1286 GTSSPSTTA
-1299 NPVSTCEGNLTFN
+1299 TCEGNLTFN

-1342 ADELHMTGS
+1342 ADELHKGINYDDDYTP
-1351 NADSYNNGYNMSGE
+1351 GE

-1388 YEATPNTTSIGSSD
+1388 YEATPNTAPIGSSD

-1407 LAKSATITNPATTHI
+1407 LASTDKPATITNPATTHI
-1422 EYDLMVKEATTP
+1422 EYDLMVKEATA
-1434 SSNNVAYN
+1434 NGNKVAYN
-1442 CETYYTNTVDQI
+1442 CKTYYTNTVDQI

-1480 GSRWYTLAS
+1480 GRRWYTLAS

-1498 WYTMNTGTQAT
+1498 WYTSKTGSQAT
-1509 EYFKDITFNT
+1509 EYFKDIKFNMT
-1519 AEYNRF
+1519 NYNRF

-1536 EANMITI
+1536 QANMITI
-1543 GSDGSSND
+1543 GSDGSSNG
-1551 KTVAVSGNWSGVYNN
+1551 KTVAVAGNWSGVYNN
-1566 VAVPYTPGEGFSVKV
+1566 VAVPYTPGLGFSVKV

-1599 RFPKADTEYSYY
+1599 RFPKGDTEYSYY
-1611 ESGSTTEIG
+1611 DSENNTSG
-1620 TINVRTSDTEKNK
+1620 NQVDVRTTDDEQKNAGKLKSD
-1633 AGRLISDELKPT
+1633 LLK
-1645 GSTPDSPTITVTLDK
+1645 SESEVITVTLMES
-1660 NTASKDAD
+1660 TTGTDAD

-1682 SKFFDAN
+1682 SKFFDTNA
-1689 SNLQPKYWMLTGDNQ
+1689 NLQKKFWLVTGDNQ
-1704 TAAVGGTS
+1704 TAAVGGTDD
-1712 SSDWIA
+1712 SDWIT
-1718 NIGDATRI
+1718 NIGTTRI
-1726 APLQSFFVEKK
+1726 APLQSFFVKK
-1737 ETSTYADNNT
+1737 AKPSTYADNNT

-1794 AVIAYDRTASEEYT
+1794 AVIAYDRTVSEEYK

-1829 VAGTMAASI
+1829 VTGTMAASI

-1902 NTCGRYFLR
+1902 NTYGRYFLR

-1916 GNEKI
+1916 GNEKV
-1921 ETETIRIYTIARG
+1921 ETETIRIYTIVRG

>member
-1 MRSRKNTYLLLT
+1 MRSRKNIYIRLIA
-13 MLSITFVFSP
+13 LSITFALSS
-23 LAWGQTR
+23 LAWGQTV
-30 TTMPK
+30 K
-35 DYYRPDKTTETIQ
+35 NYYKNDYSSYSIQ
-48 NKTKTKWF
+48 YKTKTKWHD
-56 YLRKMD
+56 LRTIKD
-62 GLQVADG
+62 DTDVK
-69 EDKFDKKG
+69 DKFDENET
-77 VFVVTVDGSND
+77 FTVTVDGSYQN
-88 SIQPSHVLIDTIY
+88 IQPSHVLIDTIY

-136 FEVGSDGVTAST
+136 FEVGSDGVTVDT
-148 DGLVKDLLYP
+148 NELVKDLLYP
-158 TTFESYEGARPVRF
+158 KDYKTQDIEKPARF
-172 ANGYVGNPS
+172 TNGYVGDPLALTS
-181 SIAMN
+181 AMASI
-186 GTNVPALDMYFY
+186 PALDMYFY
-198 YPTDEQFGT
+198 YPKEEQYNK
-207 FPTVNPDNNEYL
+207 FPKENEKTLVNPDNNEYL

-229 YAEDFKRDS
+229 YKDGFEIDS
-238 IMYFGGY
+238 EMHFGGSDW
-245 KGLGPYTEP
+245 KTYTEP

-266 IENEKDWRYTFF
+266 IENEKDWRYKFF
-278 KEQIG
+278 TDNKNE
-283 KPDTEVK
+283 DK

-401 VGGKTFHIARFKLT
+401 VGGKTFRIARFKLT

-420 ALLTQSQIN
+420 VLLTQSQIN

-464 TGLDFDFPSEIA
+464 TDLDFDFPSEIA

-497 FYDGSARERAGE
+497 FYDGSAQKREGSG
-509 DGKYDFMGQNGDKQ
+509 DNVNFMGQGGGRE

-535 YVENGSTTW
+535 YVENGNTTW
-544 GLNSSVPKAPT
+544 GLNSSVPTTPT
-555 LSRENR
+555 LSKENR
-561 KREES
+561 KGKDS
-566 TYHLYVDASDQ
+566 SYHLYVDASDQ

-610 GMSANSDNAAM
+610 GMFAKSDNAAM
-621 LFTIMGVTEGKSG
+621 LFTIMGVTEGETG

-655 YTTSGTHPNIP
+655 YTAKTHPNIP
-666 GFGGENDCNQWLH
+666 GFGGEDDCNQWLH
-679 VYFSFTNKS
+679 VHFSFTNKS

-745 EMTLDWD
+745 QMTLDWD

-757 LGVEEKESS
+757 LGVEELTASS
-766 STTEGIDHVSFCFV
+766 GEDVAKAHVSFCFV

-786 TRYKALGNDPTDA
+786 TRYKALTNPTDKE
-799 QLKQAFEESIIK
+799 LEDAFQQSIIK
-811 LSYPIQGEDSK
+811 LSYPIQEKDGK
-822 TQTTDFD
+822 TQTADFD

-836 PYYQDEKNKVYDPAI
+836 PYYKNEENKVYDPAKTNIQSSDI
-851 TNTQSNE
+851 TGA
-858 ITDANDAGHFYRLS
+858 DDAGHFYRLG
-872 DSQGKALVAD
+872 DGLGKALVAD

-888 PFRTYFLILEENHGD
+888 PFRTYFLVLEENHGEVHD
-903 PHEEGGDGSYIPQL
+903 GDNLVPDI

-950 GMLSEKSD
+950 GMLSENSD

-963 GQIVNFGVQLKAD
+963 GQIVNFGVQLKAA
-976 TDGSGEVKPITENVY
+976 TDDSGEVKPITENVY
-991 YDWYLSSLEEFQKE
+991 YDWYLNSLEEFQKE
-1005 PGSVS
+1005 PGSAG

-1039 WTTDNQSDKDLLA
+1039 WTTASQSDKDLLA

-1059 LILRQATLNAHATD
+1059 LILRQATLNTHATD
-1073 NGDNKFKLV
+1073 NGGKKFKLV

-1124 VYPDERTDNP
+1124 VYPDETADNP

-1149 EACNSENALLEIP
+1149 EACNSESALLEIP

-1168 NSAGTA
+1168 TGTSKGGITSVLDATSA
-1174 TTSSTTAPSFTI
+1174 TTFIKS
-1186 NTTYPYLYLIDSND
+1186 NKHPYLYLIDSND
-1200 PMVANKIAEINKT
+1200 PVVATKIAEINEA

-1218 HTWPVATIKTIN
+1218 HTWPVATIEAIN
-1230 AIPDNTASDKA
+1230 AIPDNAS
-1241 GSPTATADQYIRVHF
+1241 SSTATADQYIRVHF
-1256 GTPTATIAEGM
+1256 GPPTMTVSEDM
-1267 SAPKFREG
+1267 PAPKFREG
-1275 YWYTLMAYFNE
+1275 YWYTLMAYFAE
-1286 GVGEKEAKDDSKD
+1286 SGTSSSSTTA
-1299 NPVSTCEGNLTFN
+1299 TCEGNLTFN

-1333 NDDNWLRST
+1333 NDNNWLRST
-1342 ADELHMTGS
+1342 AGELHMTAP
-1351 NADSYNNGYNMSGE
+1351 NADSYNKGYNTSGE

-1422 EYDLMVKEATTP
+1422 EYDLMVKEATA
-1434 SSNNVAYN
+1434 NGNKVAYN

-1536 EANMITI
+1536 QANMITI
-1543 GSDGSSND
+1543 GSSSG
-1551 KTVAVSGNWSGVYNN
+1551 KTVAVAGNWSGVYND
-1566 VAVPYTPGEGFSVKV
+1566 VAVPYTPGLGFSVKV

-1594 AVALF
+1594 AIALF
-1599 RFPKADTEYSYY
+1599 RFPKADTQYSYY
-1611 ESGSTTEIG
+1611 DSGTTITG
-1620 TINVRTSDTEKNK
+1620 NQVNVRTDEEQKK
-1633 AGRLISDELKPT
+1633 AGKLVSNELKPT
-1645 GSTPDSPTITVTLDK
+1645 GSTPDTPTINITLGE

-1668 YHLIGNPFMAYLDA
+1668 YHLIGNPFMAYL
-1682 SKFFDAN
+1682 STKEFFKAN
-1689 SNLQPKYWMLTGDNQ
+1689 KNLESKYWLGTGDNQ
-1704 TAAVGGTS
+1704 TAAVGGTDD
-1712 SSDWIA
+1712 SDWITTNTKEA
-1718 NIGDATRI
+1718 API
-1726 APLQSFFVEKK
+1726 APLQSFFVKK
-1737 ETSTYADNNT
+1737 AGTSTYADNNT

-1756 LAPTANTGTTASS
+1756 LAPTGTTASS

-1794 AVIAYDRTASEEYT
+1794 AVIAYDRTASEEYK
-1808 ANEDAELFLDSNLGD
+1808 ANEDAELFLDSNLGN

-1838 NRTSNLWNIPV
+1838 NRTSVLWNIPV

-1902 NTCGRYFLR
+1902 NTYGRYFLR

-1963 SGCLFTTHLDKGNY
+1963 SGCPFTTHLDKGNY